1 MSIIANSSV
10 DKVKF
15 DSTIECTIIDATD
28 KLIGKY
34 KVKNESYAEFYAYSQ
49 ITTYNKDDKV
59 YVQIPKG
66 DYNSTKFIVGKKTD
80 KNEDKPYNFVNPFNT
95 FIDLTG
101 NFFVAKD
108 NNKEVW
114 SILANGSE
122 KEIEITPKGGIT
134 FTDEQQG
141 FTRLGLRADFRAWL
155 ETLGVVSGNYG
166 LKLNI
171 YGIKDDTADNIK
183 KIEASI
189 KNNGEVPLIA
199 SIDLDTNDMYG
210 NPYNFEGYYSQEIV
224 IDTSAVAKIYNIKI
238 YLYQKGNFKDSDN
251 DLISYANDFNMSVP
265 PNNIFVK
272 DIYMGLGISADE
284 IENEYVRLYSL
295 DGSTYVID
303 DKGQIDSKTI
313 RLKWVHFDED
323 GNRVQITEHK
333 KEDTFEVRW
342 YMYEFGAPSADEYS
356 GVYWTTIE
364 DNKNNFFYQLKPRS
378 NKIQEQVKVIILYN
392 GKVYRSNIITFNNEK
407 QVPNDATIDS
417 LNALSIYCE
426 DQTNGN
432 YLIYNQANYLMNRSD
447 GKISRK
453 LTLHFDSKTQ
463 AITNGII
470 GKNQN
475 GESKLVEAQRVIW
488 QIPIKNTM
496 LNFGIKDDGTDAI
509 YKEIVID
516 LTNENVNVSPGEF
529 SLDYTIN
536 TFYSANKSNNT
547 VIAKVEKDG
556 IVYTAIKDFTF
567 GQAGINGTD
576 CTLVIDMVAHESLNN
591 KVFTAIRSGVRDKY
605 IFKAQLYDNEGKEVT
620 NFNNCKWTWKFMTG
634 STVNNVALTDPTV
647 EPYTEKFYKQLS
659 VNTTNSIMNNLIIL
673 QVTLSGWGDYDLTA
687 YYPVPITTL
696 DNAYING
703 PTEVIYLS
711 NGEPI
716 FSKEPYKLFVN
727 GEVNN
732 NATWDI
738 YPTGS
743 TDKFIGQIKYNDKKK
758 EYRLSPMNF
767 YVDGV
772 SVYGVQGKQ
781 NGNVVWSQPILVIQ
795 NKYPSAMVN
804 KWDGQLNID
813 SDNNFIG
820 VAQIAAGKK
829 ENNNTF
835 TGVLMGSFGDG
846 KADSSLSKNTGVYGY
861 YQGKQVYAL
870 KDDGT
875 ATFGKSGNGRITIN
889 GSTSQIK
896 SEGYDSGNGLLIDLK
911 ESKIDGKSN
920 SYSAFLLNKSSPYL
934 TIKDPVSN
942 TTLMN
947 VGNNSY
953 YLKSKN
959 YTTDGTAGMHINLN
973 DGSIIANTGTFKDA
987 IYINYAGS
995 TGTKYWKAGTYT
1007 LNYILNEIATA
1018 AYDANYAVGEL
1029 EDLVGTLDRQIER
1042 IDTNQTNLEYVKDVL
1057 SIGTFNYNPYL
1068 HAYGRSFPRVYV
1080 TTGDAALQYSPNIYV
1095 QCNSDG
1101 GHVFGGL
1108 KVDGEKITSDR
1119 HFKQNIDYQ
1128 LVKYKDLFFNLKPAS
1143 FEMKSSPEKTKLG
1156 FIAQD
1161 VQEALEANNYNL
1173 TLTEYDKIFD
1183 GLCLDY
1189 NSLFVLNTYMLQEAY
1204 KEILLLKSQIK
1215 DLKEKKENE

>member
-101 NFFVAKD
+101 NFFIAKD

-114 SILANGSE
+114 SILANGNE
-122 KEIEITPKGGIT
+122 EEIEITPNSGIT

-155 ETLGVVSGNYG
+155 ETLGVISGNYG

-183 KIEASI
+183 KIEESI

-199 SIDLDTNDMYG
+199 SIELDTNDMYG

-238 YLYQKGNFKDSDN
+238 YLYQKGNFKDSNN

-323 GNRVQITEHK
+323 GNRTQITEYK
-333 KEDTFEVRW
+333 KDDIFEVRW
-342 YMYEFGAPSADEYS
+342 YAYEFGAPSADEYS
-356 GVYWTTIE
+356 GVYWTAIE
-364 DNKNNFFYQLKPRS
+364 DNKNNFYYQLKPRS
-378 NKIQEQVKVIILYN
+378 NKNQEQVKVIILYN

-417 LNALSIYCE
+417 LNALSIHCE

-453 LTLHFDSKTQ
+453 LTLHFDSKTY
-463 AITNGII
+463 AINNGII
-470 GKNQN
+470 GKNQD

-496 LNFGIKDDGTDAI
+496 LNFGIKDDGTDAT
-509 YKEIVID
+509 YKEIIID

-529 SLDYTIN
+529 SLNYTIN
-536 TFYSANKSNNT
+536 TFYSSNKSNNT

-556 IVYTAIKDFTF
+556 IVYTSIKDFTF
-567 GQAGINGTD
+567 GQVGTNGTD
-576 CTLVIDMVAHESLNN
+576 CTLVIDMIAHENLNN
-591 KVFTAIRSGVRDKY
+591 KVFTAIKSGVRDNY
-605 IFKAQLYDNEGKEVT
+605 TFRAQLYDNEGKEIT
-620 NFNNCKWTWKFMTG
+620 NFEKCNWTWSFMAG
-634 STVNNVALTDPTV
+634 STVNNVDLQNTNNQNCV
-647 EPYTEKFYKQLS
+647 LR
-659 VNTTNSIMNNLIIL
+659 VNTTNSIMSNLIIL
-673 QVTLSGWGDYDLTA
+673 QVKLSGWGDYDLTA

-696 DNAYING
+696 DDTYING

-711 NGEPI
+711 NGEPT

-727 GEVNN
+727 GEVDEI
-732 NATWDI
+732 ATWSI
-738 YPTGS
+738 YS
-743 TDKFIGQIKYNDKKK
+743 SNSNDAFIGKINYNEDKK
-758 EYRLSPMNF
+758 EYRLSPMSF

-781 NGNVVWSQPILVIQ
+781 GNKIVWTQPILVLQ

-804 KWDGQLNID
+804 KWDGKFYTD
-813 SDNNFIG
+813 VENNFLG

-829 ENNNTF
+829 DKNANTF
-835 TGVLMGSFGDG
+835 TGVLIGDFGT
-846 KADSSLSKNTGVYGY
+846 KQNADSSISYNTGVYGY
-861 YQGKQVYAL
+861 NNGYQVYAL

-875 ATFGKSGNGRITIN
+875 ATFGKSSTGQIIINGTSSIIESKDFEYTYNESGASVITGLSLDLLNGKIYAQSGTFSDNIKINYNGSTGQPWYIQYGAGEKSLSDILNAIGSAAAEAKSAASAAGAAATKAQQAADAAADVAETAASISIVASNAASNAQSAVDDLSYLSKILNYKNSSNIYLGPSVEYSSTPNLTIFNGTIGLMGGSGNYLNVTNRSIYLQGPVVIN
-889 GSTSQIK
+889 GS
-896 SEGYDSGNGLLIDLK
+896 L
-911 ESKIDGKSN
+911 
-920 SYSAFLLNKSSPYL
+920 
-934 TIKDPVSN
+934 
-942 TTLMN
+942 
-947 VGNNSY
+947 
-953 YLKSKN
+953 
-959 YTTDGTAGMHINLN
+959 
-973 DGSIIANTGTFKDA
+973 
-987 IYINYAGS
+987 
-995 TGTKYWKAGTYT
+995 T
-1007 LNYILNEIATA
+1007 LN
-1018 AYDANYAVGEL
+1018 G
-1029 EDLVGTLDRQIER
+1029 
-1042 IDTNQTNLEYVKDVL
+1042 
-1057 SIGTFNYNPYL
+1057 
-1068 HAYGRSFPRVYV
+1068 
-1080 TTGDAALQYSPNIYV
+1080 
-1095 QCNSDG
+1095 
-1101 GHVFGGL
+1101 
-1108 KVDGEKITSDR
+1108 
-1119 HFKQNIDYQ
+1119 
-1128 LVKYKDLFFNLKPAS
+1128 
-1143 FEMKSSPEKTKLG
+1143 
-1156 FIAQD
+1156 
-1161 VQEALEANNYNL
+1161 
-1173 TLTEYDKIFD
+1173 
-1183 GLCLDY
+1183 
-1189 NSLFVLNTYMLQEAY
+1189 
-1204 KEILLLKSQIK
+1204 KEITG
-1215 DLKEKKENE
+1215 

>member
-49 ITTYNKDDKV
+49 ITTYNKGDKV
-59 YVQIPKG
+59 YVQIPEG

-80 KNEDKPYNFVNPFNT
+80 KNENKPYNFVNPFNT

-101 NFFVAKD
+101 NFFIAKD
-108 NNKEVW
+108 NNKEIW
-114 SILANGSE
+114 SILANGNE
-122 KEIEITPKGGIT
+122 EEIEITPNGGIT

-155 ETLGVVSGNYG
+155 ETLGVISGNYG
-166 LKLNI
+166 LKINI

-189 KNNGEVPLIA
+189 KNNGETPLIA

-238 YLYQKGNFKDSDN
+238 FLYQKDNFKDSN
-251 DLISYANDFNMSVP
+251 NNLISYANDFNMSIP

-313 RLKWVHFDED
+313 KLKWVHFDED
-323 GNRVQITEHK
+323 GNRTQITEHK

-342 YMYEFGAPSADEYS
+342 YAYEFGAPSADEYS
-356 GVYWTTIE
+356 GVYWTAIE
-364 DNKNNFFYQLKPRS
+364 DNKNNFYYQLKPRS
-378 NKIQEQVKVIILYN
+378 NKNQEQVKVIILYN

-417 LNALSIYCE
+417 LNALSIHCE

-453 LTLHFDSKTQ
+453 LTLHFDSKTY
-463 AITNGII
+463 AINNGII
-470 GKNQN
+470 GKNQD

-496 LNFGIKDDGTDAI
+496 LNFGIKDDGTDAT
-509 YKEIVID
+509 YKEIIID

-529 SLDYTIN
+529 SLNYTIN
-536 TFYSANKSNNT
+536 TFYSSNKSNNT

-556 IVYTAIKDFTF
+556 IVYTSIKDFTF
-567 GQAGINGTD
+567 GQVGTNGTD
-576 CTLVIDMVAHESLNN
+576 CTLVIDMIAHENLNN
-591 KVFTAIRSGVRDKY
+591 KVFTAIKSGVRDNY
-605 IFKAQLYDNEGKEVT
+605 TFRAQLYDNEGKEIT
-620 NFNNCKWTWKFMTG
+620 NFEKCNWTWSFMAR
-634 STVNNVALTDPTV
+634 STVNNVDLQNTNNQNCV
-647 EPYTEKFYKQLS
+647 LR
-659 VNTTNSIMNNLIIL
+659 VNTTNSIMSNLIIL
-673 QVTLSGWGDYDLTA
+673 QVKLSGWGDYDLTA

-696 DNAYING
+696 DNTYING

-711 NGEPI
+711 NGEPT

-727 GEVNN
+727 GEVDEI
-732 NATWDI
+732 ATWSI
-738 YPTGS
+738 YS
-743 TDKFIGQIKYNDKKK
+743 SNSNDAFIGKINYNEDKK
-758 EYRLSPMNF
+758 EYRLSPMSF

-781 NGNVVWSQPILVIQ
+781 GNKIVWTQPILVLQ

-804 KWDGQLNID
+804 KWDGKFYTD
-813 SDNNFIG
+813 VENNFLG

-829 ENNNTF
+829 DKNANTF
-835 TGVLMGSFGDG
+835 TGVLIGDFGT
-846 KADSSLSKNTGVYGY
+846 KQNADSSISYNTGVYGY
-861 YQGKQVYAL
+861 NNGYQVYAL

-875 ATFGKSGNGRITIN
+875 ATFGKSNTGQIIINGTSSIIESKDFEYTYNESGASVITGLSLDLLNGKIYAQSGTFSDNIKINYNGSTGQPWYIQYGAGEKSLSDILNAIGSAAAEAKSAASAAGAAATKAQQAADAAADVAETAASISIVASNAASKAQSAVDDLSYLSKILNYKNSSNIYLGPSVEYSSTPNLTIFNGTIGLMGRTGNYLTVTDRSIYLQGPVVIN
-889 GSTSQIK
+889 GS
-896 SEGYDSGNGLLIDLK
+896 L
-911 ESKIDGKSN
+911 
-920 SYSAFLLNKSSPYL
+920 
-934 TIKDPVSN
+934 
-942 TTLMN
+942 
-947 VGNNSY
+947 
-953 YLKSKN
+953 
-959 YTTDGTAGMHINLN
+959 
-973 DGSIIANTGTFKDA
+973 
-987 IYINYAGS
+987 
-995 TGTKYWKAGTYT
+995 T
-1007 LNYILNEIATA
+1007 LN
-1018 AYDANYAVGEL
+1018 G
-1029 EDLVGTLDRQIER
+1029 
-1042 IDTNQTNLEYVKDVL
+1042 K
-1057 SIGTFNYNPYL
+1057 
-1068 HAYGRSFPRVYV
+1068 
-1080 TTGDAALQYSPNIYV
+1080 
-1095 QCNSDG
+1095 
-1101 GHVFGGL
+1101 
-1108 KVDGEKITSDR
+1108 KIT
-1119 HFKQNIDYQ
+1119 
-1128 LVKYKDLFFNLKPAS
+1128 
-1143 FEMKSSPEKTKLG
+1143 G
-1156 FIAQD
+1156 
-1161 VQEALEANNYNL
+1161 
-1173 TLTEYDKIFD
+1173 
-1183 GLCLDY
+1183 
-1189 NSLFVLNTYMLQEAY
+1189 
-1204 KEILLLKSQIK
+1204 
-1215 DLKEKKENE
+1215 

>member
-49 ITTYNKDDKV
+49 ITTYNKGDKV

-101 NFFVAKD
+101 NFFIAKD

-114 SILANGSE
+114 SILANGNE
-122 KEIEITPKGGIT
+122 EEIEITPSGGIT

-155 ETLGVVSGNYG
+155 ETLGIVSGNYG

-189 KNNGEVPLIA
+189 KNNGETPLIA

-238 YLYQKGNFKDSDN
+238 FFYQKDNFKDSN
-251 DLISYANDFNMSVP
+251 NNLISYANDFNMSIP

-323 GNRVQITEHK
+323 GNRTQITEHK
-333 KEDTFEVRW
+333 KDDTFEVRW

-356 GVYWTTIE
+356 GVYWTTIK
-364 DNKNNFFYQLKPRS
+364 DNKNNFYYQLKPRS
-378 NKIQEQVKVIILYN
+378 NKNQEQIKVIILYN
-392 GKVYRSNIITFNNEK
+392 GKIYRSNIITFNNEK

-417 LNALSIYCE
+417 LNALSIHCE

-453 LTLHFDSKTQ
+453 LTLHFDSKTY
-463 AITNGII
+463 AINNGII
-470 GKNQN
+470 GKNQD

-496 LNFGIKDDGTDAI
+496 LNFGVKDDGIDAT
-509 YKEIVID
+509 YKEIIID

-529 SLDYTIN
+529 SLNYTIN
-536 TFYSANKSNNT
+536 TFYSSNKSNNT
-547 VIAKVEKDG
+547 VITKVEKDG

-567 GQAGINGTD
+567 GQAGTNGTD

-620 NFNNCKWTWKFMTG
+620 NFNNCKWTWKFMDG
-634 STVNNVALTDPTV
+634 SIINNVSLNN
-647 EPYTEKFYKQLS
+647 ENEQSCKLS

-687 YYPVPITTL
+687 YYPVPITTK

-711 NGEPI
+711 NGEPV
-716 FSKEPYKLFVN
+716 FSKEPYKLFEN
-727 GEVNN
+727 GKVDN
-732 NATWDI
+732 NATWSI
-738 YPTGS
+738 YPTES

-781 NGNVVWSQPILVIQ
+781 ESNVVWSQPILVVQ

-835 TGVLMGSFGDG
+835 TGVLMGSFGDSNV
-846 KADSSLSKNTGVYGY
+846 DSSLSKNTGVYGY

-875 ATFGKSGNGRITIN
+875 ATFGKSGNGQIEIK
-889 GSTSQIK
+889 GDSGKIK
-896 SEGYDSGNGLLIDLK
+896 SAGYDNGNGLLIDLK
-911 ESKIDGKSN
+911 DSKIDGKSN
-920 SYSAFLLNKSSPYL
+920 SNSVFLLNKTSPYL
-934 TIKDPVSN
+934 KITDPIN
-942 TTLMN
+942 NIILMN
-947 VGNNSY
+947 IGSDSY
-953 YLKSKN
+953 YLQSKN
-959 YTTDGTAGMHINLN
+959 YTSSTGTYFNLATGN
-973 DGSIIANTGTFKDA
+973 ITTNSITVNSGTFKDD
-987 IYINYAGS
+987 IIINYTGS
-995 TGTKYWKAGTYT
+995 TGSGWTYGDQS
-1007 LNYILNEIATA
+1007 LNYILDQIGKAAKEASDLATASIQWTQDIANAQRNAEHAIEGISNTLDMLNQFFEIGASIDKSTGYVSYGSRPSFVSPNGGSVSVGYGVELLGNEISIGYSYGSSTVNFHGSTI
-1018 AYDANYAVGEL
+1018 YITGTVTL
-1029 EDLVGTLDRQIER
+1029 EDYIRQI
-1042 IDTNQTNLEYVKDVL
+1042 
-1057 SIGTFNYNPYL
+1057 
-1068 HAYGRSFPRVYV
+1068 A
-1080 TTGDAALQYSPNIYV
+1080 
-1095 QCNSDG
+1095 
-1101 GHVFGGL
+1101 
-1108 KVDGEKITSDR
+1108 
-1119 HFKQNIDYQ
+1119 
-1128 LVKYKDLFFNLKPAS
+1128 
-1143 FEMKSSPEKTKLG
+1143 KS
-1156 FIAQD
+1156 
-1161 VQEALEANNYNL
+1161 
-1173 TLTEYDKIFD
+1173 
-1183 GLCLDY
+1183 
-1189 NSLFVLNTYMLQEAY
+1189 
-1204 KEILLLKSQIK
+1204 
-1215 DLKEKKENE
+1215 

>member
-49 ITTYNKDDKV
+49 ITTYNKGDKV
-59 YVQIPKG
+59 YVQIPEG

-80 KNEDKPYNFVNPFNT
+80 KNENKPYNFVNPFNT

-101 NFFVAKD
+101 NFFIAKD
-108 NNKEVW
+108 NNKEIW
-114 SILANGSE
+114 SILANGNE
-122 KEIEITPKGGIT
+122 EEIEITPNGGIT

-155 ETLGVVSGNYG
+155 ETLGVISGNYG
-166 LKLNI
+166 LKINI

-189 KNNGEVPLIA
+189 KNNGETPLIA

-238 YLYQKGNFKDSDN
+238 FLYQKDNFKDSN
-251 DLISYANDFNMSVP
+251 NNLISYANDFNMSIP

-313 RLKWVHFDED
+313 KLKWVHFDED
-323 GNRVQITEHK
+323 GNRTQITEHK

-342 YMYEFGAPSADEYS
+342 YAYEFGAPSADEYS
-356 GVYWTTIE
+356 GVYWTAIE
-364 DNKNNFFYQLKPRS
+364 DNKNNFYYQLKPRS
-378 NKIQEQVKVIILYN
+378 NKNQEQVKVIILYN

-417 LNALSIYCE
+417 LNALSIHCE

-453 LTLHFDSKTQ
+453 LTLHFDSKTY
-463 AITNGII
+463 AINNGII
-470 GKNQN
+470 GKNQD

-496 LNFGIKDDGTDAI
+496 LNFGIKDDGTDAT
-509 YKEIVID
+509 YKEIIID

-529 SLDYTIN
+529 SLNYTIN
-536 TFYSANKSNNT
+536 TFYSSNKSNNT

-556 IVYTAIKDFTF
+556 IVYTSIKDFTF
-567 GQAGINGTD
+567 GQVGTNGTD
-576 CTLVIDMVAHESLNN
+576 CTLVIDMIAHENLNN
-591 KVFTAIRSGVRDKY
+591 KVFTAIKSGVRDNY
-605 IFKAQLYDNEGKEVT
+605 TFRAQLYDNEGKEIT
-620 NFNNCKWTWKFMTG
+620 NFEKCNWTWSFMAG
-634 STVNNVALTDPTV
+634 STVNNVDLQNTNNQNCV
-647 EPYTEKFYKQLS
+647 LR
-659 VNTTNSIMNNLIIL
+659 VNTTNSIISNLIIL
-673 QVTLSGWGDYDLTA
+673 QVKLSGWGDYDLTA

-696 DNAYING
+696 DNTYING

-711 NGEPI
+711 NGEPT

-727 GEVNN
+727 GEVDEI
-732 NATWDI
+732 ATWSI
-738 YPTGS
+738 YS
-743 TDKFIGQIKYNDKKK
+743 SNSNDAFIGKINYNEDKK
-758 EYRLSPMNF
+758 EYRLSPMSF

-781 NGNVVWSQPILVIQ
+781 GNKIVWTQPILVLQ

-804 KWDGQLNID
+804 KWDGKFYTD
-813 SDNNFIG
+813 VENNFLG

-829 ENNNTF
+829 DKNANTF
-835 TGVLMGSFGDG
+835 TGVLIGDFGT
-846 KADSSLSKNTGVYGY
+846 KQNADSSISYNTGVYGY
-861 YQGKQVYAL
+861 NNGYQVYAL

-875 ATFGKSGNGRITIN
+875 ATFGKSSTGQIIINGTSSIIESKDFEYTYNESGASVITGLSLDLLNGKIYAQSGTFSDNIKINYNGSTGQPWYIQYGAGEKSLSDILNAIGSAAAEAKSAASAAGAAATKAQQAADAAADVAETAASISIVASNAASNAQSAVDDLSYLSKILNYKNSSNIYLGPSVEYSSTPNLTIFNGTIGLMGGTGNYLNVTDRSIYLQGPVVIN
-889 GSTSQIK
+889 GS
-896 SEGYDSGNGLLIDLK
+896 L
-911 ESKIDGKSN
+911 
-920 SYSAFLLNKSSPYL
+920 
-934 TIKDPVSN
+934 
-942 TTLMN
+942 
-947 VGNNSY
+947 
-953 YLKSKN
+953 
-959 YTTDGTAGMHINLN
+959 
-973 DGSIIANTGTFKDA
+973 
-987 IYINYAGS
+987 
-995 TGTKYWKAGTYT
+995 T
-1007 LNYILNEIATA
+1007 LN
-1018 AYDANYAVGEL
+1018 G
-1029 EDLVGTLDRQIER
+1029 
-1042 IDTNQTNLEYVKDVL
+1042 
-1057 SIGTFNYNPYL
+1057 
-1068 HAYGRSFPRVYV
+1068 
-1080 TTGDAALQYSPNIYV
+1080 
-1095 QCNSDG
+1095 
-1101 GHVFGGL
+1101 
-1108 KVDGEKITSDR
+1108 
-1119 HFKQNIDYQ
+1119 
-1128 LVKYKDLFFNLKPAS
+1128 
-1143 FEMKSSPEKTKLG
+1143 
-1156 FIAQD
+1156 
-1161 VQEALEANNYNL
+1161 
-1173 TLTEYDKIFD
+1173 
-1183 GLCLDY
+1183 
-1189 NSLFVLNTYMLQEAY
+1189 
-1204 KEILLLKSQIK
+1204 KEITG
-1215 DLKEKKENE
+1215 

>member
-49 ITTYNKDDKV
+49 ITTYNKGDKV

-101 NFFVAKD
+101 NFFIAKD

-114 SILANGSE
+114 SILANGNE
-122 KEIEITPKGGIT
+122 EEIEITPNGGIT

-141 FTRLGLRADFRAWL
+141 FTRLGLRAVFRAWL

-183 KIEASI
+183 KIENSI
-189 KNNGEVPLIA
+189 KNNGEIPLIA

-238 YLYQKGNFKDSDN
+238 FLYQKGNFKDSN
-251 DLISYANDFNMSVP
+251 NNLISYVNDFNMSIP

-323 GNRVQITEHK
+323 GNRTQITEYK
-333 KEDTFEVRW
+333 KDDTFEVRW

-356 GVYWTTIE
+356 GVYWTAIE
-364 DNKNNFFYQLKPRS
+364 DNKNNFYYQLKPRS
-378 NKIQEQVKVIILYN
+378 NKNQEQIKVIILYN

-417 LNALSIYCE
+417 LNALSIHCE

-453 LTLHFDSKTQ
+453 LTLHFDSKTY
-463 AITNGII
+463 AINNGII

-496 LNFGIKDDGTDAI
+496 LNFGIKDDGTDAT
-509 YKEIVID
+509 YKEIIID

-529 SLDYTIN
+529 SLNYTIN
-536 TFYSANKSNNT
+536 TFYSSNKSNNT

-567 GQAGINGTD
+567 GQVGTNGTD
-576 CTLVIDMVAHESLNN
+576 CTLVIDMIAHENLNN
-591 KVFTAIRSGVRDKY
+591 KVFTAIKSGVRDNY
-605 IFKAQLYDNEGKEVT
+605 TFRAQLYDNEGKEIT
-620 NFNNCKWTWKFMTG
+620 NFEKCNWIWSFMAG
-634 STVNNVALTDPTV
+634 STVNNVDLQNTNNQNCV
-647 EPYTEKFYKQLS
+647 LR
-659 VNTTNSIMNNLIIL
+659 VNTTNSIMSNLIIL
-673 QVTLSGWGDYDLTA
+673 QVKLSGWGDYDLTA

-711 NGEPI
+711 NGEPT
-716 FSKEPYKLFVN
+716 FSKEPYKLFIDRKIDETV
-727 GEVNN
+727 
-732 NATWDI
+732 TWSI
-738 YPTGS
+738 YS
-743 TDKFIGQIKYNDKKK
+743 SNFDDAFIGKVNYNKDKK
-758 EYRLSPMNF
+758 EYRLSPMSF

-781 NGNVVWSQPILVIQ
+781 GNKIVWTQPILVLQ

-804 KWDGQLNID
+804 RWDGKFYTD
-813 SDNNFIG
+813 VENNFLG

-829 ENNNTF
+829 DKNANTF
-835 TGVLMGSFGDG
+835 TGVLIGDFGT
-846 KADSSLSKNTGVYGY
+846 KQNADSSISYNTGVYGY
-861 YQGKQVYAL
+861 NNGQQVYAL

-875 ATFGKSGNGRITIN
+875 ATFGKSSTGQIIINGTSSIIESKDFKYTYNKSGASVITGLSLDLLNGKIYAQSGTFSDNIKINYNGSTGQPWYIQYGAGEKSLSDILNAIGSAAAEAKSAASAAGAAATKAQQAADAAADVAETAASISIVASNAASNAQSAVDDLSYLSKILNYKNSSNIYLGPSVEYSSTPNLTIFNGTIGLMGGTGNYLNVTDRSIYLQGPVVIN
-889 GSTSQIK
+889 GS
-896 SEGYDSGNGLLIDLK
+896 L
-911 ESKIDGKSN
+911 
-920 SYSAFLLNKSSPYL
+920 
-934 TIKDPVSN
+934 
-942 TTLMN
+942 
-947 VGNNSY
+947 
-953 YLKSKN
+953 
-959 YTTDGTAGMHINLN
+959 
-973 DGSIIANTGTFKDA
+973 
-987 IYINYAGS
+987 
-995 TGTKYWKAGTYT
+995 T
-1007 LNYILNEIATA
+1007 LN
-1018 AYDANYAVGEL
+1018 G
-1029 EDLVGTLDRQIER
+1029 
-1042 IDTNQTNLEYVKDVL
+1042 
-1057 SIGTFNYNPYL
+1057 
-1068 HAYGRSFPRVYV
+1068 
-1080 TTGDAALQYSPNIYV
+1080 
-1095 QCNSDG
+1095 
-1101 GHVFGGL
+1101 
-1108 KVDGEKITSDR
+1108 
-1119 HFKQNIDYQ
+1119 
-1128 LVKYKDLFFNLKPAS
+1128 
-1143 FEMKSSPEKTKLG
+1143 
-1156 FIAQD
+1156 
-1161 VQEALEANNYNL
+1161 
-1173 TLTEYDKIFD
+1173 
-1183 GLCLDY
+1183 
-1189 NSLFVLNTYMLQEAY
+1189 
-1204 KEILLLKSQIK
+1204 KEITG
-1215 DLKEKKENE
+1215 

>member
-49 ITTYNKDDKV
+49 ITTYNKGDKV

-80 KNEDKPYNFVNPFNT
+80 KNEDKPYNFINPFNT

-101 NFFVAKD
+101 NFFIAKD

-114 SILANGSE
+114 SILANGNGE
-122 KEIEITPKGGIT
+122 EIEITPNGGIT

-183 KIEASI
+183 KIENSI
-189 KNNGEVPLIA
+189 KNNGEIPLIA

-238 YLYQKGNFKDSDN
+238 FLYQKGNFKDSN
-251 DLISYANDFNMSVP
+251 NNLISYTNDFNMSIP

-313 RLKWVHFDED
+313 KLKWVHFDED
-323 GNRVQITEHK
+323 GNRTQITEHK
-333 KEDTFEVRW
+333 KDDAFEVRW

-356 GVYWTTIE
+356 GVYWTTIK
-364 DNKNNFFYQLKPRS
+364 DNKNNFYYQLKPRS
-378 NKIQEQVKVIILYN
+378 NKNQEQVKVIILYN

-417 LNALSIYCE
+417 LNALSIHCE

-453 LTLHFDSKTQ
+453 LTLHFDSKTY
-463 AITNGII
+463 AISNGII

-496 LNFGIKDDGTDAI
+496 LNFGIKDDGTDAT
-509 YKEIVID
+509 YKEIIID
-516 LTNENVNVSPGEF
+516 LTNENVSVSPGEF
-529 SLDYTIN
+529 SLNYTIN
-536 TFYSANKSNNT
+536 TFYSSNKSNNT
-547 VIAKVEKDG
+547 VIAKIEKDG

-567 GQAGINGTD
+567 GQAGTNGTD
-576 CTLVIDMVAHESLNN
+576 CTLVIDMVAHENLNN
-591 KVFTAIRSGVRDKY
+591 KVFTAIKSGMRDNY
-605 IFKAQLYDNEGKEVT
+605 TFRAQLYDNEGKEIT
-620 NFNNCKWTWKFMTG
+620 DFKNCSWIWSFMSG
-634 STVNNVALTDPTV
+634 STVNNVDLQNTNN
-647 EPYTEKFYKQLS
+647 QNCMLR

-673 QVTLSGWGDYDLTA
+673 QVKLSGWGDYDLTA

-711 NGEPI
+711 NGEPT
-716 FSKEPYKLFVN
+716 FSKEPYKLFIDRKIDETV
-727 GEVNN
+727 
-732 NATWDI
+732 TWSI
-738 YPTGS
+738 YS
-743 TDKFIGQIKYNDKKK
+743 SNFDDAFIGKVNYNKDKK
-758 EYRLSPMNF
+758 EYRLSPMSF

-781 NGNVVWSQPILVIQ
+781 GNKIVWTQPILVLQ

-804 KWDGQLNID
+804 RWDGKFYTD
-813 SDNNFIG
+813 VENNFLG

-829 ENNNTF
+829 DKNANTF
-835 TGVLMGSFGDG
+835 TGVLIGDFGT
-846 KADSSLSKNTGVYGY
+846 KQNADSSISYNTGVYGY
-861 YQGKQVYAL
+861 NNGQQVYAL

-875 ATFGKSGNGRITIN
+875 ATFGKSSTGQIIINGTSSIIESKDFKYAYNKSGASVITGLSLDLLNGKIYAQSGTFSDNIKINYNGSTGQPWYIQYGAGEKSLSDILNAIGSAAAEAKSAASAAGAAATKAQQAADAAADVAETAASISIVASNAASNAQSAVDDLSYLSKILNYKNSSNIYLGPSVEYSSTPNLTIFNGTIGLMGGTGNYLNVTDRSIYLQGPVVIN
-889 GSTSQIK
+889 GS
-896 SEGYDSGNGLLIDLK
+896 L
-911 ESKIDGKSN
+911 
-920 SYSAFLLNKSSPYL
+920 
-934 TIKDPVSN
+934 
-942 TTLMN
+942 
-947 VGNNSY
+947 
-953 YLKSKN
+953 
-959 YTTDGTAGMHINLN
+959 
-973 DGSIIANTGTFKDA
+973 
-987 IYINYAGS
+987 
-995 TGTKYWKAGTYT
+995 T
-1007 LNYILNEIATA
+1007 LN
-1018 AYDANYAVGEL
+1018 G
-1029 EDLVGTLDRQIER
+1029 
-1042 IDTNQTNLEYVKDVL
+1042 
-1057 SIGTFNYNPYL
+1057 
-1068 HAYGRSFPRVYV
+1068 
-1080 TTGDAALQYSPNIYV
+1080 
-1095 QCNSDG
+1095 
-1101 GHVFGGL
+1101 
-1108 KVDGEKITSDR
+1108 
-1119 HFKQNIDYQ
+1119 
-1128 LVKYKDLFFNLKPAS
+1128 
-1143 FEMKSSPEKTKLG
+1143 
-1156 FIAQD
+1156 
-1161 VQEALEANNYNL
+1161 
-1173 TLTEYDKIFD
+1173 
-1183 GLCLDY
+1183 
-1189 NSLFVLNTYMLQEAY
+1189 
-1204 KEILLLKSQIK
+1204 KEITG
-1215 DLKEKKENE
+1215 

>member
-49 ITTYNKDDKV
+49 ITTYNKGDKV

-101 NFFVAKD
+101 NFFIAKD

-114 SILANGSE
+114 SILANGNE
-122 KEIEITPKGGIT
+122 EEIEITPSGGIT
-134 FTDEQQG
+134 FIDEQQG

-183 KIEASI
+183 KIENSI
-189 KNNGEVPLIA
+189 KNNGEIPLIA

-224 IDTSAVAKIYNIKI
+224 IGTSAVAKIYNIKI
-238 YLYQKGNFKDSDN
+238 FLYQKDNFKDSN
-251 DLISYANDFNMSVP
+251 NNLISYANDFNMSIP

-323 GNRVQITEHK
+323 GNRTQITEHK
-333 KEDTFEVRW
+333 KDDTFEVRW

-356 GVYWTTIE
+356 GVYWTAIK
-364 DNKNNFFYQLKPRS
+364 DNKNNFYYQLKPRS
-378 NKIQEQVKVIILYN
+378 NKNQEQVKVIILYN

-417 LNALSIYCE
+417 LNALSIHCE

-432 YLIYNQANYLMNRSD
+432 YLIYNQANYLINRSD

-453 LTLHFDSKTQ
+453 LTLHFDSKTY
-463 AITNGII
+463 AISNGII

-496 LNFGIKDDGTDAI
+496 LNFGIKDDGTDAT
-509 YKEIVID
+509 YKEIIID
-516 LTNENVNVSPGEF
+516 LTNENVSVSPGEF
-529 SLDYTIN
+529 SLNYTIN
-536 TFYSANKSNNT
+536 TFYSSNKSNNT
-547 VIAKVEKDG
+547 VIAKIEKDG

-567 GQAGINGTD
+567 GQAGTNGTD
-576 CTLVIDMVAHESLNN
+576 CTLVIDMVAHENLNN
-591 KVFTAIRSGVRDKY
+591 KVFTAIKSGMRDNY
-605 IFKAQLYDNEGKEVT
+605 TFRAQLYDNEGKEIT
-620 NFNNCKWTWKFMTG
+620 DFKNCNWTWSFMSG
-634 STVNNVALTDPTV
+634 STINNVDLQNTNNQNCV
-647 EPYTEKFYKQLS
+647 LR

-673 QVTLSGWGDYDLTA
+673 QVKLSGWGDYDLTA

-711 NGEPI
+711 NGEPT
-716 FSKEPYKLFVN
+716 FSKEPYKLFIDRKIDETV
-727 GEVNN
+727 
-732 NATWDI
+732 TWSI
-738 YPTGS
+738 YS
-743 TDKFIGQIKYNDKKK
+743 SNSDDAFIGKVNYNKDKK
-758 EYRLSPMNF
+758 EYRLSPMSF

-781 NGNVVWSQPILVIQ
+781 GNKIVWTQPILVLQ

-804 KWDGQLNID
+804 RWDGKFYTD
-813 SDNNFIG
+813 VENNFLG

-829 ENNNTF
+829 DKNANTF
-835 TGVLMGSFGDG
+835 TGVLIGDFGT
-846 KADSSLSKNTGVYGY
+846 KQNADSSISYNTGVYGY
-861 YQGKQVYAL
+861 NNGQQVYAL

-875 ATFGKSGNGRITIN
+875 ATFGKSSTGQIIINGTSSIIESKDFKYTYNKSGASVITGLSLDLLNGKIYAQSGTFSDNIKINYNGSTGQPWYIQYGAGEKSLSDILNAIGSAAAEAKSAASAAGAAATKAQQAADAAADVAETAASISIVASNAASNAQSAVDDLSYLSKILNYKNSSNIYLGPSVEYSSTPNLTIFNGTIGLMGGTGNYLNVTDRSIYLQGPVVIN
-889 GSTSQIK
+889 GS
-896 SEGYDSGNGLLIDLK
+896 L
-911 ESKIDGKSN
+911 
-920 SYSAFLLNKSSPYL
+920 
-934 TIKDPVSN
+934 
-942 TTLMN
+942 
-947 VGNNSY
+947 
-953 YLKSKN
+953 
-959 YTTDGTAGMHINLN
+959 
-973 DGSIIANTGTFKDA
+973 
-987 IYINYAGS
+987 
-995 TGTKYWKAGTYT
+995 T
-1007 LNYILNEIATA
+1007 LN
-1018 AYDANYAVGEL
+1018 G
-1029 EDLVGTLDRQIER
+1029 
-1042 IDTNQTNLEYVKDVL
+1042 
-1057 SIGTFNYNPYL
+1057 
-1068 HAYGRSFPRVYV
+1068 
-1080 TTGDAALQYSPNIYV
+1080 
-1095 QCNSDG
+1095 
-1101 GHVFGGL
+1101 
-1108 KVDGEKITSDR
+1108 
-1119 HFKQNIDYQ
+1119 
-1128 LVKYKDLFFNLKPAS
+1128 
-1143 FEMKSSPEKTKLG
+1143 
-1156 FIAQD
+1156 
-1161 VQEALEANNYNL
+1161 
-1173 TLTEYDKIFD
+1173 
-1183 GLCLDY
+1183 
-1189 NSLFVLNTYMLQEAY
+1189 
-1204 KEILLLKSQIK
+1204 KEITG
-1215 DLKEKKENE
+1215 

>member
-49 ITTYNKDDKV
+49 ITTYNKGDKV

-101 NFFVAKD
+101 NFFIAKD

-114 SILANGSE
+114 SILANGNE
-122 KEIEITPKGGIT
+122 EEIEITPNGGIT

-171 YGIKDDTADNIK
+171 YGIRDDTADNIK
-183 KIEASI
+183 KIENSI

-238 YLYQKGNFKDSDN
+238 FLYQKGNFKDSN
-251 DLISYANDFNMSVP
+251 NNLISYANDFNMSIP

-303 DKGQIDSKTI
+303 DKGQIDSKTV

-323 GNRVQITEHK
+323 GNRTQITEHK
-333 KEDTFEVRW
+333 KDDTFEVRW
-342 YMYEFGAPSADEYS
+342 YRYEFGAPSADEYS
-356 GVYWTTIE
+356 GVYWTAIE
-364 DNKNNFFYQLKPRS
+364 DNKNNFYYQLKPRS
-378 NKIQEQVKVIILYN
+378 NKNQEQVKVIILYN

-417 LNALSIYCE
+417 LNALSIHCE

-453 LTLHFDSKTQ
+453 LTLHFDSKTY
-463 AITNGII
+463 AINNGII
-470 GKNQN
+470 GKNQD

-496 LNFGIKDDGTDAI
+496 LNFGIKDDGTDAT
-509 YKEIVID
+509 YKEIIID

-529 SLDYTIN
+529 SLNYTIN
-536 TFYSANKSNNT
+536 TFYSSNKSNNT

-567 GQAGINGTD
+567 GQAGTNGTD
-576 CTLVIDMVAHESLNN
+576 CTLVIDMIAHENLNN
-591 KVFTAIRSGVRDKY
+591 KVFTAIKSGVRDNY
-605 IFKAQLYDNEGKEVT
+605 TFRAQLYDNEGKEIT
-620 NFNNCKWTWKFMTG
+620 DFKNCNWTWSFMSG
-634 STVNNVALTDPTV
+634 STVNNVDLQNTNNQNCV
-647 EPYTEKFYKQLS
+647 LR

-673 QVTLSGWGDYDLTA
+673 QVKLSGWGDYDLTA
-687 YYPVPITTL
+687 YYPVPITIL

-711 NGEPI
+711 NGEPT
-716 FSKEPYKLFVN
+716 FSKEPYKLFIN
-727 GEVNN
+727 GEVDET
-732 NATWDI
+732 ATWSI
-738 YPTGS
+738 YS
-743 TDKFIGQIKYNDKKK
+743 SNSDDAFIGKVNYNKDKK
-758 EYRLSPMNF
+758 EYRLSPMSF

-781 NGNVVWSQPILVIQ
+781 GNKIVWTQPILAIQ

-804 KWDGQLNID
+804 KWDGKLYTD
-813 SDNNFIG
+813 VENNFLG
-820 VAQIAAGKK
+820 VAQIAAGRKDK
-829 ENNNTF
+829 NANTF
-835 TGVLMGSFGDG
+835 TGVLIGDFGTKQNADSSISYKTGIYGYNEGQQVYSLTDDG
-846 KADSSLSKNTGVYGY
+846 KAIFGKKSNGQIIIDGDDSKIQTFGFEYIPANKTSKASTVTGMCLDLKASKIYCTDGVFSGDIRINYKGSKGSSWYDNYYTETTEWSLNDILNTIGSAAKQAQEAADAAAAAAETATSISIVASNAATNAQSAVDDLNYLSKILNYKNSNNIYLGPSVKNSSAPNLTIFGGTIGLMGGTGNYLNVTNNSIYL
-861 YQGKQVYAL
+861 QGPVV
-870 KDDGT
+870 
-875 ATFGKSGNGRITIN
+875 IN
-889 GSTSQIK
+889 GSLTLGGWKVQI
-896 SEGYDSGNGLLIDLK
+896 DS
-911 ESKIDGKSN
+911 
-920 SYSAFLLNKSSPYL
+920 
-934 TIKDPVSN
+934 
-942 TTLMN
+942 
-947 VGNNSY
+947 
-953 YLKSKN
+953 
-959 YTTDGTAGMHINLN
+959 DGTVKA
-973 DGSIIANTGTFKDA
+973 TP
-987 IYINYAGS
+987 S
-995 TGTKYWKAGTYT
+995 T
-1007 LNYILNEIATA
+1007 
-1018 AYDANYAVGEL
+1018 
-1029 EDLVGTLDRQIER
+1029 
-1042 IDTNQTNLEYVKDVL
+1042 
-1057 SIGTFNYNPYL
+1057 
-1068 HAYGRSFPRVYV
+1068 RS
-1080 TTGDAALQYSPNIYV
+1080 
-1095 QCNSDG
+1095 
-1101 GHVFGGL
+1101 
-1108 KVDGEKITSDR
+1108 
-1119 HFKQNIDYQ
+1119 
-1128 LVKYKDLFFNLKPAS
+1128 
-1143 FEMKSSPEKTKLG
+1143 
-1156 FIAQD
+1156 
-1161 VQEALEANNYNL
+1161 
-1173 TLTEYDKIFD
+1173 
-1183 GLCLDY
+1183 
-1189 NSLFVLNTYMLQEAY
+1189 
-1204 KEILLLKSQIK
+1204 
-1215 DLKEKKENE
+1215 

>member
-108 NNKEVW
+108 NNKEIW
-114 SILANGSE
+114 SILANGNE

-183 KIEASI
+183 KIEESI

-199 SIDLDTNDMYG
+199 SIELDTNDMYG

-238 YLYQKGNFKDSDN
+238 YLYQKGNFKDSNN

-323 GNRVQITEHK
+323 GNRVQITEYK

-342 YMYEFGAPSADEYS
+342 YMYEFGAPSTDEYS
-356 GVYWTTIE
+356 GVYWTAIE

-378 NKIQEQVKVIILYN
+378 NKNQEQVKVIILYN

-453 LTLHFDSKTQ
+453 LTLHFDSKTY

-496 LNFGIKDDGTDAI
+496 LNFGIKDDGTDAT

-567 GQAGINGTD
+567 GQAGTNGTD
-576 CTLVIDMVAHESLNN
+576 CTLVIDMIAHESLNN
-591 KVFTAIRSGVRDKY
+591 KIFTAIRSGVRDKY

-620 NFNNCKWTWKFMTG
+620 NFNNCTWTWKFMTG
-634 STVNNVALTDPTV
+634 STVNNVALINPTM

-711 NGEPI
+711 NGEPT

-727 GEVNN
+727 GKVDND
-732 NATWDI
+732 ATWSI
-738 YPTGS
+738 YPTES
-743 TDKFIGQIKYNDKKK
+743 TDKFIGKIKYNDKKK

-875 ATFGKSGNGRITIN
+875 ATFGKSGNGQIEIK
-889 GSTSQIK
+889 GDSGKIK
-896 SEGYDSGNGLLIDLK
+896 SAGYDNGNGLLIDLLNN
-911 ESKIDGKSN
+911 KIDGIKN
-920 SYSAFLLNKSSPYL
+920 NKSVFQLSQREPFL
-934 TIKDPVSN
+934 EINTPVENSN
-942 TTLMN
+942 QTPTTLLS
-947 VGNNSY
+947 VGASTY
-953 YLKSKN
+953 YLQSKN
-959 YTTDGTAGMHINLN
+959 YNASTNTGTYFNLN
-973 DGSIIANTGTFKDA
+973 TGNITTNNITVNSGTFKDD
-987 IYINYAGS
+987 ITINYTGNTGS
-995 TGTKYWKAGTYT
+995 GWSYGSQS
-1007 LNYILNEIATA
+1007 LNYILNKIGEAAAEAKSLSEASVGWIQGIA
-1018 AYDANYAVGEL
+1018 DAQGRADEAISQLTYVSQILNYRNGS
-1029 EDLVGTLDRQIER
+1029 GNI
-1042 IDTNQTNLEYVKDVL
+1042 
-1057 SIGTFNYNPYL
+1057 YL
-1068 HAYGRSFPRVYV
+1068 HYWNQESSARFVVQSNGTVGMIGGTGYYLNV
-1080 TTGDAALQYSPNIYV
+1080 TDNSIYLQGPVIINGS
-1095 QCNSDG
+1095 
-1101 GHVFGGL
+1101 
-1108 KVDGEKITSDR
+1108 
-1119 HFKQNIDYQ
+1119 
-1128 LVKYKDLFFNLKPAS
+1128 
-1143 FEMKSSPEKTKLG
+1143 
-1156 FIAQD
+1156 
-1161 VQEALEANNYNL
+1161 L
-1173 TLTEYDKIFD
+1173 TLN
-1183 GLCLDY
+1183 G
-1189 NSLFVLNTYMLQEAY
+1189 
-1204 KEILLLKSQIK
+1204 KEITG
-1215 DLKEKKENE
+1215 

>member
-101 NFFVAKD
+101 NFFIAKD

-114 SILANGSE
+114 SILANGNE
-122 KEIEITPKGGIT
+122 EEIEITPNGGIT

-155 ETLGVVSGNYG
+155 ETLGIVSGNYG

-171 YGIKDDTADNIK
+171 YGIKDDTVDNIK
-183 KIEASI
+183 KIENSI
-189 KNNGEVPLIA
+189 KNNGEIPLIA

-238 YLYQKGNFKDSDN
+238 FLYQKGNFKNSN
-251 DLISYANDFNMSVP
+251 NNLISYANDFNMSIP

-303 DKGQIDSKTI
+303 DKGQIDSKAI

-323 GNRVQITEHK
+323 GNRTQITEHK
-333 KEDTFEVRW
+333 KDDTFEVRW

-356 GVYWTTIE
+356 GVYWTAIK
-364 DNKNNFFYQLKPRS
+364 DNKNNFYYQLKPRS
-378 NKIQEQVKVIILYN
+378 NKNQEQIKVIILYN
-392 GKVYRSNIITFNNEK
+392 GKIYRSNIITFNNEK

-417 LNALSIYCE
+417 LNALSIHCE

-453 LTLHFDSKTQ
+453 LTLHFDSKTY
-463 AITNGII
+463 AINNGII
-470 GKNQN
+470 GKNQD

-496 LNFGIKDDGTDAI
+496 LNFGFNDDGTDAT

-529 SLDYTIN
+529 SLNYTIN
-536 TFYSANKSNNT
+536 TFYSSNKSNNT
-547 VIAKVEKDG
+547 VIAKIEKDG

-567 GQAGINGTD
+567 GQAGTNGTD
-576 CTLVIDMVAHESLNN
+576 CTLVIDMVAHENLNN
-591 KVFTAIRSGVRDKY
+591 KVFTAIKSGMRDNY
-605 IFKAQLYDNEGKEVT
+605 TFRAQLYDNEGKEIT
-620 NFNNCKWTWKFMTG
+620 DFKNCSWIWSFMSG
-634 STVNNVALTDPTV
+634 STVNNVDLQNTNN
-647 EPYTEKFYKQLS
+647 QNCMLR

-673 QVTLSGWGDYDLTA
+673 QVKLSGWGDYDLTA

-711 NGEPI
+711 NGEPT
-716 FSKEPYKLFVN
+716 FSKEPYKLFIDRKIDETV
-727 GEVNN
+727 
-732 NATWDI
+732 TWSI
-738 YPTGS
+738 YS
-743 TDKFIGQIKYNDKKK
+743 SNFDDAFIGKVNYNKDKK
-758 EYRLSPMNF
+758 EYRLSPMSF

-781 NGNVVWSQPILVIQ
+781 GNKIVWTQPILVLQ

-804 KWDGQLNID
+804 RWDGKFYTD
-813 SDNNFIG
+813 VENNFLG
-820 VAQIAAGKK
+820 AAQIAAGKK
-829 ENNNTF
+829 DKNTNTF
-835 TGVLMGSFGDG
+835 TGVLIGDFGT
-846 KADSSLSKNTGVYGY
+846 KQNADSSISYNTGVYGY
-861 YQGKQVYAL
+861 NNGYQVYAL

-875 ATFGKSGNGRITIN
+875 ATFGKSSTGQIIINGTSSIIESKDFKYTYNKSGASVITGLSLDLLNGKIYAQSGTFSDNIKINYNGSTGQPWYIQYGAGEKSLSDILNAIGSAAAEAKSAASAAGAAATKAQQAADAAADVAETAASISIVASNAASNAQSAVDDLSYLSKILNYKNSSNIYLGPSVEYSSTPNLAIFNGTIGLMGGTGNYLNVTDRSIYLQGPVVIN
-889 GSTSQIK
+889 GS
-896 SEGYDSGNGLLIDLK
+896 L
-911 ESKIDGKSN
+911 
-920 SYSAFLLNKSSPYL
+920 
-934 TIKDPVSN
+934 
-942 TTLMN
+942 
-947 VGNNSY
+947 
-953 YLKSKN
+953 
-959 YTTDGTAGMHINLN
+959 
-973 DGSIIANTGTFKDA
+973 
-987 IYINYAGS
+987 
-995 TGTKYWKAGTYT
+995 T
-1007 LNYILNEIATA
+1007 LN
-1018 AYDANYAVGEL
+1018 G
-1029 EDLVGTLDRQIER
+1029 
-1042 IDTNQTNLEYVKDVL
+1042 
-1057 SIGTFNYNPYL
+1057 
-1068 HAYGRSFPRVYV
+1068 
-1080 TTGDAALQYSPNIYV
+1080 
-1095 QCNSDG
+1095 
-1101 GHVFGGL
+1101 
-1108 KVDGEKITSDR
+1108 
-1119 HFKQNIDYQ
+1119 
-1128 LVKYKDLFFNLKPAS
+1128 
-1143 FEMKSSPEKTKLG
+1143 
-1156 FIAQD
+1156 
-1161 VQEALEANNYNL
+1161 
-1173 TLTEYDKIFD
+1173 
-1183 GLCLDY
+1183 
-1189 NSLFVLNTYMLQEAY
+1189 
-1204 KEILLLKSQIK
+1204 KEITG
-1215 DLKEKKENE
+1215 

>member
-49 ITTYNKDDKV
+49 ITTYNKGDKV
-59 YVQIPKG
+59 YVQIPEG

-80 KNEDKPYNFVNPFNT
+80 KNENKPYNFVNPFNT

-101 NFFVAKD
+101 NFFIAKD
-108 NNKEVW
+108 NNKEIW
-114 SILANGSE
+114 SILANGNE
-122 KEIEITPKGGIT
+122 EEIEITPNCGIT

-155 ETLGVVSGNYG
+155 ETLGVISGNYG
-166 LKLNI
+166 LKINI

-189 KNNGEVPLIA
+189 KNNGETPLIA

-238 YLYQKGNFKDSDN
+238 FLYQKDNFKDSN
-251 DLISYANDFNMSVP
+251 NNLISYANDFNMSIP

-313 RLKWVHFDED
+313 KLKWVHFDED
-323 GNRVQITEHK
+323 GNRTQITEHK

-342 YMYEFGAPSADEYS
+342 YAYEFGAPSADEYS
-356 GVYWTTIE
+356 GVYWTAIE
-364 DNKNNFFYQLKPRS
+364 DNKNNFYYQLKPRS
-378 NKIQEQVKVIILYN
+378 NKNQEQVKVIILYN

-417 LNALSIYCE
+417 LNALSIHCE

-453 LTLHFDSKTQ
+453 LTLHFDSKTY
-463 AITNGII
+463 AINNGII
-470 GKNQN
+470 GKNQD

-496 LNFGIKDDGTDAI
+496 LNFGIKDDGTDAT
-509 YKEIVID
+509 YKEIIID

-529 SLDYTIN
+529 SLNYTIN
-536 TFYSANKSNNT
+536 TFYSSNKSNNT

-556 IVYTAIKDFTF
+556 IVYTSIKDFTF
-567 GQAGINGTD
+567 GQVGTNGTD
-576 CTLVIDMVAHESLNN
+576 CTLVIDMIAHENLNN
-591 KVFTAIRSGVRDKY
+591 KVFTAIKSGVRDNY
-605 IFKAQLYDNEGKEVT
+605 TFRAQLYDNEGKEIT
-620 NFNNCKWTWKFMTG
+620 NFEKCNWTWSFMAG
-634 STVNNVALTDPTV
+634 STVNNVDLQNTNNQNCV
-647 EPYTEKFYKQLS
+647 LR
-659 VNTTNSIMNNLIIL
+659 VNTTNSIMSNLIIL
-673 QVTLSGWGDYDLTA
+673 QVKLSGWGDYDLTA

-696 DNAYING
+696 DNTYING

-711 NGEPI
+711 NGEPT

-727 GEVNN
+727 GEVDEI
-732 NATWDI
+732 ATWSI
-738 YPTGS
+738 YS
-743 TDKFIGQIKYNDKKK
+743 SNSNDAFIGKINYNEDKK
-758 EYRLSPMNF
+758 EYRLSPMSF

-781 NGNVVWSQPILVIQ
+781 GNKIVWTQPILVLQ

-804 KWDGQLNID
+804 KWDGKFYTD
-813 SDNNFIG
+813 VENNFLG

-829 ENNNTF
+829 DKNANTF
-835 TGVLMGSFGDG
+835 TGVLIGDFGT
-846 KADSSLSKNTGVYGY
+846 KQNADSSISYNTGVYGY
-861 YQGKQVYAL
+861 NNGYQVYAL

-875 ATFGKSGNGRITIN
+875 ATFGKSSTGQIIINGTSSIIESKDFEYTYNESGASVITGLSLDLLNGKIYAQSGTFSDNIKINYNGSTGQPWYIQYGAGEKSLSDILNAIGSAAAEAKSAASAAGAAATKAQQAADAAADVAETAASISIVASNAASNAQSAVDDLSYLSKILNYKNSSNIYLGPSVEYSSTPNLTIFNGTIGLMGGTGNYLNVTDRSIYLQGPVVIN
-889 GSTSQIK
+889 GS
-896 SEGYDSGNGLLIDLK
+896 L
-911 ESKIDGKSN
+911 
-920 SYSAFLLNKSSPYL
+920 
-934 TIKDPVSN
+934 
-942 TTLMN
+942 
-947 VGNNSY
+947 
-953 YLKSKN
+953 
-959 YTTDGTAGMHINLN
+959 
-973 DGSIIANTGTFKDA
+973 
-987 IYINYAGS
+987 
-995 TGTKYWKAGTYT
+995 T
-1007 LNYILNEIATA
+1007 LN
-1018 AYDANYAVGEL
+1018 G
-1029 EDLVGTLDRQIER
+1029 
-1042 IDTNQTNLEYVKDVL
+1042 
-1057 SIGTFNYNPYL
+1057 
-1068 HAYGRSFPRVYV
+1068 
-1080 TTGDAALQYSPNIYV
+1080 
-1095 QCNSDG
+1095 
-1101 GHVFGGL
+1101 
-1108 KVDGEKITSDR
+1108 
-1119 HFKQNIDYQ
+1119 
-1128 LVKYKDLFFNLKPAS
+1128 
-1143 FEMKSSPEKTKLG
+1143 
-1156 FIAQD
+1156 
-1161 VQEALEANNYNL
+1161 
-1173 TLTEYDKIFD
+1173 
-1183 GLCLDY
+1183 
-1189 NSLFVLNTYMLQEAY
+1189 
-1204 KEILLLKSQIK
+1204 KEITG
-1215 DLKEKKENE
+1215 

>member
-49 ITTYNKDDKV
+49 ITTYNKGDKV

-101 NFFVAKD
+101 NFFIAKD

-114 SILANGSE
+114 SILANGNE
-122 KEIEITPKGGIT
+122 EEIEITPNGGIT

-171 YGIKDDTADNIK
+171 YGVKDDTADNIK
-183 KIEASI
+183 KIENSI

-224 IDTSAVAKIYNIKI
+224 IDTSAVAKMYNIKI
-238 YLYQKGNFKDSDN
+238 FLYQKDNFKDSN
-251 DLISYANDFNMSVP
+251 NNLISYANDFNMSIP

-303 DKGQIDSKTI
+303 DKGQIDSKTV

-333 KEDTFEVRW
+333 KDDTFEVCW

-356 GVYWTTIE
+356 GVYWTAIE
-364 DNKNNFFYQLKPRS
+364 DNKNNFYYQLKPRS
-378 NKIQEQVKVIILYN
+378 NKNQEQVKVIILYN

-417 LNALSIYCE
+417 LNALSIHCE

-453 LTLHFDSKTQ
+453 LTLHFDSKTY
-463 AITNGII
+463 AINNGII

-496 LNFGIKDDGTDAI
+496 LNFGIKDDGTDDT
-509 YKEIVID
+509 YKEIIID
-516 LTNENVNVSPGEF
+516 LTNENVSVSPGEF
-529 SLDYTIN
+529 SLNYTIN
-536 TFYSANKSNNT
+536 TFYSSNKSNNT

-567 GQAGINGTD
+567 GQAGTNGTD
-576 CTLVIDMVAHESLNN
+576 CTLVIDMIAHENLNN
-591 KVFTAIRSGVRDKY
+591 KVFTAIRSGVRDNY
-605 IFKAQLYDNEGKEVT
+605 TFRAQLYDNEGKEIT
-620 NFNNCKWTWKFMTG
+620 DFKNCSWTWSFMSG
-634 STVNNVALTDPTV
+634 STVNNVDLQNTNNQNCV
-647 EPYTEKFYKQLS
+647 LR
-659 VNTTNSIMNNLIIL
+659 VNTTNSIMSNLIIL
-673 QVTLSGWGDYDLTA
+673 QVKLSGWGDYDLTA

-696 DNAYING
+696 DNIYING

-711 NGEPI
+711 NGEPT
-716 FSKEPYKLFVN
+716 FSKEPYKLFID
-727 GEVNN
+727 GEVDDTV
-732 NATWDI
+732 TWSI

-772 SVYGVQGKQ
+772 SAYGVQGKQ
-781 NGNVVWSQPILVIQ
+781 ESKIVWSQPILVIQ

-846 KADSSLSKNTGVYGY
+846 KADSSLSKNTGIYGY

-875 ATFGKSGNGRITIN
+875 ATFGKSGNGQIEIK
-889 GSTSQIK
+889 GDSGKIK
-896 SEGYDSGNGLLIDLK
+896 SAGYDSGNGLLIDLK

-947 VGNNSY
+947 VGDNSY

-959 YTTDGTAGMHINLN
+959 YTTDGTTGMHINLN

-1018 AYDANYAVGEL
+1018 AYDANYAVGQL
-1029 EDLVGTLDRQIER
+1029 EDLVGTLNRQIER
-1042 IDTNQTNLEYVKDVL
+1042 IDTNQTNLGYVEDVL

-1068 HAYGRSFPRVYV
+1068 HAYGRSYPRVYV
-1080 TTGDAALQYSPNIYV
+1080 TTTDAALQYNSNTYV
-1095 QCNSDG
+1095 QCDSDG

-1108 KVDGEKITSDR
+1108 RVDGEKITSDR

-1215 DLKEKKENE
+1215 DLKEKKENERTRY

>member
-49 ITTYNKDDKV
+49 ITTYNKGDKV
-59 YVQIPKG
+59 YVQIPEG

-80 KNEDKPYNFVNPFNT
+80 KNENKPYNFVNPFNT

-101 NFFVAKD
+101 NFFIAKD
-108 NNKEVW
+108 NNKEIW
-114 SILANGSE
+114 SILANGNE
-122 KEIEITPKGGIT
+122 EEIEITPNGGIT

-155 ETLGVVSGNYG
+155 ETLGVISGNYG
-166 LKLNI
+166 LKINI

-189 KNNGEVPLIA
+189 KNNGETPLIA

-238 YLYQKGNFKDSDN
+238 FLYQKDNFKDSN
-251 DLISYANDFNMSVP
+251 NNLISYANDFNMSIP

-313 RLKWVHFDED
+313 KLKWVHFDED
-323 GNRVQITEHK
+323 GNRTQITEHK

-342 YMYEFGAPSADEYS
+342 YAYEFGAPSADEYS
-356 GVYWTTIE
+356 GVYWTAIE
-364 DNKNNFFYQLKPRS
+364 DNKNNFYYQLKPRS
-378 NKIQEQVKVIILYN
+378 NKNQEQVKVIILYN

-417 LNALSIYCE
+417 LNALSIHCE

-453 LTLHFDSKTQ
+453 LTLHFDSKTY
-463 AITNGII
+463 AINNGII
-470 GKNQN
+470 GKNQD

-496 LNFGIKDDGTDAI
+496 LNFGIKDNGTDAT
-509 YKEIVID
+509 YKEIIID

-529 SLDYTIN
+529 SLNYTIN
-536 TFYSANKSNNT
+536 TFYSSNKSNNT

-556 IVYTAIKDFTF
+556 IVYTSIKDFTF
-567 GQAGINGTD
+567 GQVGTNGTD
-576 CTLVIDMVAHESLNN
+576 CTLVIDMIAHENLNN
-591 KVFTAIRSGVRDKY
+591 KVFTAIKSGVRDNY
-605 IFKAQLYDNEGKEVT
+605 TFRAQLYDNEGKEIT
-620 NFNNCKWTWKFMTG
+620 NFEKCNWTWSFMAG
-634 STVNNVALTDPTV
+634 STVNNVDLQNTNNQNCV
-647 EPYTEKFYKQLS
+647 LR
-659 VNTTNSIMNNLIIL
+659 VNTTNSIMSNLIIL
-673 QVTLSGWGDYDLTA
+673 QVKLSGWGDYDLTA

-696 DNAYING
+696 DNTYING

-711 NGEPI
+711 NGEPT

-727 GEVNN
+727 GEVDEI
-732 NATWDI
+732 ATWSI
-738 YPTGS
+738 YS
-743 TDKFIGQIKYNDKKK
+743 SNSNDAFIGKINYNEDKK
-758 EYRLSPMNF
+758 EYRLSPMSF

-781 NGNVVWSQPILVIQ
+781 GNKIVWTQPILVLQ

-804 KWDGQLNID
+804 KWDGKFYTD
-813 SDNNFIG
+813 VENNFLG

-829 ENNNTF
+829 DKNANTF
-835 TGVLMGSFGDG
+835 TGVLIGDFGT
-846 KADSSLSKNTGVYGY
+846 KQNADSSISYNTGVYGY
-861 YQGKQVYAL
+861 NNGYQVYAL

-875 ATFGKSGNGRITIN
+875 ATFGKSSTGQIIINGTSSIIESKDFEYTYNESGASVITGLSLDLLNGKIYAQSGTFSDNIKINYNGSTGQPWYIQYGAGEKSLSDILNAIGSAAAEAKSAASAAGAAATKAQQAADAAADVAETAASISIVASNAASNAQSAVDDLSYLSKILNYKNSSNIYLGPSVEYSSTPNLTIFNGTIGLMGGTGNYLNVTDRSIYLQGPVVIN
-889 GSTSQIK
+889 GS
-896 SEGYDSGNGLLIDLK
+896 L
-911 ESKIDGKSN
+911 
-920 SYSAFLLNKSSPYL
+920 
-934 TIKDPVSN
+934 
-942 TTLMN
+942 
-947 VGNNSY
+947 
-953 YLKSKN
+953 
-959 YTTDGTAGMHINLN
+959 
-973 DGSIIANTGTFKDA
+973 
-987 IYINYAGS
+987 
-995 TGTKYWKAGTYT
+995 T
-1007 LNYILNEIATA
+1007 LN
-1018 AYDANYAVGEL
+1018 G
-1029 EDLVGTLDRQIER
+1029 
-1042 IDTNQTNLEYVKDVL
+1042 
-1057 SIGTFNYNPYL
+1057 
-1068 HAYGRSFPRVYV
+1068 
-1080 TTGDAALQYSPNIYV
+1080 
-1095 QCNSDG
+1095 
-1101 GHVFGGL
+1101 
-1108 KVDGEKITSDR
+1108 
-1119 HFKQNIDYQ
+1119 
-1128 LVKYKDLFFNLKPAS
+1128 
-1143 FEMKSSPEKTKLG
+1143 
-1156 FIAQD
+1156 
-1161 VQEALEANNYNL
+1161 
-1173 TLTEYDKIFD
+1173 
-1183 GLCLDY
+1183 
-1189 NSLFVLNTYMLQEAY
+1189 
-1204 KEILLLKSQIK
+1204 KEITG
-1215 DLKEKKENE
+1215 

>member
-224 IDTSAVAKIYNIKI
+224 IDTGAVAKIYNIKI
-238 YLYQKGNFKDSDN
+238 YLYQKGNFKDSNN
-251 DLISYANDFNMSVP
+251 DLISYTNDFNMSVP

-303 DKGQIDSKTI
+303 DKGQIDSKTV

-333 KEDTFEVRW
+333 KEDIFEVRW

-356 GVYWTTIE
+356 GVYWTAIE

-378 NKIQEQVKVIILYN
+378 NKNQEQVKVIILYN

-453 LTLHFDSKTQ
+453 LTLHFDSKTY

-496 LNFGIKDDGTDAI
+496 LNFGIKDDGTDAT

-567 GQAGINGTD
+567 GQAGTNGTD

-620 NFNNCKWTWKFMTG
+620 NFNNCTWTWKFMTG
-634 STVNNVALTDPTV
+634 STVNNVALTDPTM

-711 NGEPI
+711 NGEPT

-727 GEVNN
+727 GEVDND
-732 NATWDI
+732 ATWSI
-738 YPTGS
+738 YPTES
-743 TDKFIGQIKYNDKKK
+743 TDKFIGKIKYNDKKK

-846 KADSSLSKNTGVYGY
+846 KTDSSLSKNTGVYGY

-875 ATFGKSGNGRITIN
+875 ATFGKSGNGQIEIK
-889 GSTSQIK
+889 GDSGKIK
-896 SEGYDSGNGLLIDLK
+896 SAGYDNGNGLLIDLK
-911 ESKIDGKSN
+911 ESQIDGQSGGI
-920 SYSAFLLNKSSPYL
+920 SAFLLDKSSPYL
-934 TIKDPVSN
+934 TIKDPVEN
-942 TTLMN
+942 KILMN
-947 VGNNSY
+947 VGSDSY
-953 YLKSKN
+953 YLQSKN
-959 YTTDGTAGMHINLN
+959 YTSSTGTYFNLAT
-973 DGSIIANTGTFKDA
+973 GSITTNNITVNSGTFKDD
-987 IYINYAGS
+987 ITINYTGNTGS
-995 TGTKYWKAGTYT
+995 GWSYGSQS
-1007 LNYILNEIATA
+1007 LNYILNKIGTA
-1018 AYDANYAVGEL
+1018 ASEASRLAKESITWTENIDKAQKNADHAIEGISNTLDMLNSCFYFSASFDPETGKVSYDKRPVFYSSGGSVAVGEKGVQITGGEINFDGSINFHNNTIYITGTTTL
-1029 EDLVGTLDRQIER
+1029 EDYIRQIAAT
-1042 IDTNQTNLEYVKDVL
+1042 IVK
-1057 SIGTFNYNPYL
+1057 
-1068 HAYGRSFPRVYV
+1068 
-1080 TTGDAALQYSPNIYV
+1080 
-1095 QCNSDG
+1095 
-1101 GHVFGGL
+1101 
-1108 KVDGEKITSDR
+1108 
-1119 HFKQNIDYQ
+1119 
-1128 LVKYKDLFFNLKPAS
+1128 
-1143 FEMKSSPEKTKLG
+1143 
-1156 FIAQD
+1156 
-1161 VQEALEANNYNL
+1161 
-1173 TLTEYDKIFD
+1173 
-1183 GLCLDY
+1183 
-1189 NSLFVLNTYMLQEAY
+1189 
-1204 KEILLLKSQIK
+1204 
-1215 DLKEKKENE
+1215 

>member
-49 ITTYNKDDKV
+49 ITTYNKGDKV

-101 NFFVAKD
+101 NFFIAKD

-114 SILANGSE
+114 SILANGNE
-122 KEIEITPKGGIT
+122 EEIEITPNGGIT

-183 KIEASI
+183 KIENSI
-189 KNNGEVPLIA
+189 KNNGEIPLIA

-238 YLYQKGNFKDSDN
+238 FLYQKGNFKDSNN
-251 DLISYANDFNMSVP
+251 DLISYTNDFNMSIP

-323 GNRVQITEHK
+323 GNRTQITEHK
-333 KEDTFEVRW
+333 KDDTFEVRW

-356 GVYWTTIE
+356 GVYWTAIK
-364 DNKNNFFYQLKPRS
+364 DNKNNFYYQLKPRS
-378 NKIQEQVKVIILYN
+378 NKNQEQVKVIILYN

-417 LNALSIYCE
+417 LNALSIHCE

-453 LTLHFDSKTQ
+453 LTLHFDSKTY
-463 AITNGII
+463 AINNGII

-496 LNFGIKDDGTDAI
+496 LNFGIKDDGTDAT

-567 GQAGINGTD
+567 GQAGTNGTD

-620 NFNNCKWTWKFMTG
+620 NFNNCKWTWKFMDG
-634 STVNNVALTDPTV
+634 SIINNVSLNN
-647 EPYTEKFYKQLS
+647 ENEQSCKLS

-687 YYPVPITTL
+687 YYPVPITTK

-711 NGEPI
+711 NGEPV
-716 FSKEPYKLFVN
+716 FSKEPYKLFEN
-727 GEVNN
+727 GKVDN
-732 NATWDI
+732 NATWSI
-738 YPTGS
+738 YPTES

-781 NGNVVWSQPILVIQ
+781 ESNVVWSQPILVVQ

-835 TGVLMGSFGDG
+835 TGVLMGSFGDSNV
-846 KADSSLSKNTGVYGY
+846 DSSLSKNTGVYGY

-875 ATFGKSGNGRITIN
+875 ATFGKSGNGQIEIK
-889 GSTSQIK
+889 GDSGKIK
-896 SEGYDSGNGLLIDLK
+896 SAGYDNGNGLLIDLK
-911 ESKIDGKSN
+911 DSKIDGKSN
-920 SYSAFLLNKSSPYL
+920 SNSVFLLNKTSPYL
-934 TIKDPVSN
+934 KITDPIN
-942 TTLMN
+942 NIILMN
-947 VGNNSY
+947 IGSDSY
-953 YLKSKN
+953 YLQSKN
-959 YTTDGTAGMHINLN
+959 YTSSTGTYFNLATGN
-973 DGSIIANTGTFKDA
+973 ITTNSITVNSGTFKDD
-987 IYINYAGS
+987 IIINYTGS
-995 TGTKYWKAGTYT
+995 TGSGWTYGDQS
-1007 LNYILNEIATA
+1007 LNYILDQIGKAAKEASDLATASIQWTQDIANAQRNAEHAIEGISNTLDMLNQFFEIGASIDKNTGYVSYGSRPSFVSPNGGSVSVGYGVELLGNEINIGYSYGSSTVNFHGSTI
-1018 AYDANYAVGEL
+1018 YITGAVTL
-1029 EDLVGTLDRQIER
+1029 EDYIRQI
-1042 IDTNQTNLEYVKDVL
+1042 
-1057 SIGTFNYNPYL
+1057 
-1068 HAYGRSFPRVYV
+1068 A
-1080 TTGDAALQYSPNIYV
+1080 
-1095 QCNSDG
+1095 
-1101 GHVFGGL
+1101 
-1108 KVDGEKITSDR
+1108 
-1119 HFKQNIDYQ
+1119 
-1128 LVKYKDLFFNLKPAS
+1128 
-1143 FEMKSSPEKTKLG
+1143 KS
-1156 FIAQD
+1156 
-1161 VQEALEANNYNL
+1161 
-1173 TLTEYDKIFD
+1173 
-1183 GLCLDY
+1183 
-1189 NSLFVLNTYMLQEAY
+1189 
-1204 KEILLLKSQIK
+1204 
-1215 DLKEKKENE
+1215 

>member
-49 ITTYNKDDKV
+49 ITTYNKGDKV
-59 YVQIPKG
+59 YVQIPEG

-80 KNEDKPYNFVNPFNT
+80 KNENKPYNFVNPFNT

-101 NFFVAKD
+101 NFFIAKD
-108 NNKEVW
+108 NNKEIW
-114 SILANGSE
+114 SILANGNE
-122 KEIEITPKGGIT
+122 EEIEITPNGGIT

-155 ETLGVVSGNYG
+155 ETLGVISGNYG
-166 LKLNI
+166 LKINI

-189 KNNGEVPLIA
+189 KNNGETPLIA

-238 YLYQKGNFKDSDN
+238 FLYQKDNFKDSN
-251 DLISYANDFNMSVP
+251 NNLISYANDFNMSIP

-313 RLKWVHFDED
+313 KLKWVYFDED
-323 GNRVQITEHK
+323 GNRTQITEHK

-342 YMYEFGAPSADEYS
+342 YAYEFGAPSADEYS
-356 GVYWTTIE
+356 GVYWTAIE
-364 DNKNNFFYQLKPRS
+364 DNKNNFYYQLKPRS
-378 NKIQEQVKVIILYN
+378 NKNQEQVKVIILYN

-417 LNALSIYCE
+417 LNALSIHCE

-453 LTLHFDSKTQ
+453 LTLHFDSKTY
-463 AITNGII
+463 AINNGII
-470 GKNQN
+470 GKNQD

-496 LNFGIKDDGTDAI
+496 LNFGIKDDGTDAT
-509 YKEIVID
+509 YKEIIID

-529 SLDYTIN
+529 SLNYTIN
-536 TFYSANKSNNT
+536 TFYSSNKSNNT

-556 IVYTAIKDFTF
+556 IVYTSIKDFTF
-567 GQAGINGTD
+567 GQVGTNGTD
-576 CTLVIDMVAHESLNN
+576 CTLVIDMIAHENLNN
-591 KVFTAIRSGVRDKY
+591 KVFTAIKSGVRDNY
-605 IFKAQLYDNEGKEVT
+605 TFRAQLYDNEGKEIT
-620 NFNNCKWTWKFMTG
+620 NFEKCNWTWSFMAG
-634 STVNNVALTDPTV
+634 STVNNVDLQNTNNQNCV
-647 EPYTEKFYKQLS
+647 LR
-659 VNTTNSIMNNLIIL
+659 VNTTNSIMSNLIIL
-673 QVTLSGWGDYDLTA
+673 QVKLSGWGDYDLTA

-696 DNAYING
+696 DNTYING

-711 NGEPI
+711 NGEPT

-727 GEVNN
+727 GEVDEI
-732 NATWDI
+732 ATWSI
-738 YPTGS
+738 YS
-743 TDKFIGQIKYNDKKK
+743 SNSNDAFIGKINYNEDKK
-758 EYRLSPMNF
+758 EYRLSPMSF

-781 NGNVVWSQPILVIQ
+781 GNKIVWTQPILVLQ

-804 KWDGQLNID
+804 KWDGKFYTD
-813 SDNNFIG
+813 VENNFLG

-829 ENNNTF
+829 DKNANTF
-835 TGVLMGSFGDG
+835 TGVLIGDFGT
-846 KADSSLSKNTGVYGY
+846 KQNADSSISYNTGVYGY
-861 YQGKQVYAL
+861 NNGYQVYAL

-875 ATFGKSGNGRITIN
+875 ATFGKSSTGQIIINGTSSIIESKDFEYTYNESGASVITGLSLDLLNGKIYAQSGTFSDNIKINYNGSTGQPWYIQYGAGEKSLSDILNAIGSAAAEAKSAASAAGAAATKAQQAADAAADVAETAASISIVASNAASNAQSAVDDLSYLSKILNYKNSSNIYLGPSVEYSSTPNLTIFNGTIGLMGGTGNYLNVTDRSIYLQGPVVIN
-889 GSTSQIK
+889 GS
-896 SEGYDSGNGLLIDLK
+896 L
-911 ESKIDGKSN
+911 
-920 SYSAFLLNKSSPYL
+920 
-934 TIKDPVSN
+934 
-942 TTLMN
+942 
-947 VGNNSY
+947 
-953 YLKSKN
+953 
-959 YTTDGTAGMHINLN
+959 
-973 DGSIIANTGTFKDA
+973 
-987 IYINYAGS
+987 
-995 TGTKYWKAGTYT
+995 T
-1007 LNYILNEIATA
+1007 LN
-1018 AYDANYAVGEL
+1018 G
-1029 EDLVGTLDRQIER
+1029 
-1042 IDTNQTNLEYVKDVL
+1042 
-1057 SIGTFNYNPYL
+1057 
-1068 HAYGRSFPRVYV
+1068 
-1080 TTGDAALQYSPNIYV
+1080 
-1095 QCNSDG
+1095 
-1101 GHVFGGL
+1101 
-1108 KVDGEKITSDR
+1108 
-1119 HFKQNIDYQ
+1119 
-1128 LVKYKDLFFNLKPAS
+1128 
-1143 FEMKSSPEKTKLG
+1143 
-1156 FIAQD
+1156 
-1161 VQEALEANNYNL
+1161 
-1173 TLTEYDKIFD
+1173 
-1183 GLCLDY
+1183 
-1189 NSLFVLNTYMLQEAY
+1189 
-1204 KEILLLKSQIK
+1204 KEITG
-1215 DLKEKKENE
+1215 

>member
-1 MSIIANSSV
+1 
-10 DKVKF
+10 
-15 DSTIECTIIDATD
+15 
-28 KLIGKY
+28 
-34 KVKNESYAEFYAYSQ
+34 
-49 ITTYNKDDKV
+49 
-59 YVQIPKG
+59 
-66 DYNSTKFIVGKKTD
+66 
-80 KNEDKPYNFVNPFNT
+80 
-95 FIDLTG
+95 
-101 NFFVAKD
+101 
-108 NNKEVW
+108 
-114 SILANGSE
+114 
-122 KEIEITPKGGIT
+122 
-134 FTDEQQG
+134 
-141 FTRLGLRADFRAWL
+141 
-155 ETLGVVSGNYG
+155 
-166 LKLNI
+166 
-171 YGIKDDTADNIK
+171 
-183 KIEASI
+183 
-189 KNNGEVPLIA
+189 
-199 SIDLDTNDMYG
+199 
-210 NPYNFEGYYSQEIV
+210 
-224 IDTSAVAKIYNIKI
+224 
-238 YLYQKGNFKDSDN
+238 
-251 DLISYANDFNMSVP
+251 
-265 PNNIFVK
+265 
-272 DIYMGLGISADE
+272 MGLGISADE

-356 GVYWTTIE
+356 GVYWTAIE

-378 NKIQEQVKVIILYN
+378 NKNQEQVKVIILYN

-453 LTLHFDSKTQ
+453 LTLHFDSKTY

-496 LNFGIKDDGTDAI
+496 LNFGIKDDGTDAT

-567 GQAGINGTD
+567 GQAGTNGTD
-576 CTLVIDMVAHESLNN
+576 CTLVIDMVAHEGLNN

-620 NFNNCKWTWKFMTG
+620 NFNNCKWAWKFMDG
-634 STVNNVALTDPTV
+634 STVNNVSLNN
-647 EPYTEKFYKQLS
+647 ENEQSCKLS

-875 ATFGKSGNGRITIN
+875 ATFGKSGNGQIEIK
-889 GSTSQIK
+889 GDSGKIK
-896 SEGYDSGNGLLIDLK
+896 SAGYDNGNGLLIDLLNN
-911 ESKIDGKSN
+911 KIDGIKN
-920 SYSAFLLNKSSPYL
+920 NKSIFQLSQREPFL
-934 TIKDPVSN
+934 EINTPVENSN
-942 TTLMN
+942 QTPIILLS
-947 VGNNSY
+947 VGASSY
-953 YLKSKN
+953 YLQSKN
-959 YTTDGTAGMHINLN
+959 YNASTNTGTYFNLN
-973 DGSIIANTGTFKDA
+973 TGNITTNNITVNSGTFKDD
-987 IYINYAGS
+987 ITINYTGNTGS
-995 TGTKYWKAGTYT
+995 GWSYGSQS
-1007 LNYILNEIATA
+1007 LNYILNKIGEAAAEAKSLSEASAGWIQDIAEA
-1018 AYDANYAVGEL
+1018 QGRADEAIKGLSYVGE
-1029 EDLVGTLDRQIER
+1029 
-1042 IDTNQTNLEYVKDVL
+1042 VL
-1057 SIGTFNYNPYL
+1057 NYKRETGNVYL
-1068 HAYGRSFPRVYV
+1068 HYWGQTGYGQPRVYLDG
-1080 TTGDAALQYSPNIYV
+1080 TIAGLSAGRSALNV
-1095 QCNSDG
+1095 SDTS
-1101 GHVFGGL
+1101 VYL
-1108 KVDGEKITSDR
+1108 QGEVKIIGS
-1119 HFKQNIDYQ
+1119 
-1128 LVKYKDLFFNLKPAS
+1128 
-1143 FEMKSSPEKTKLG
+1143 
-1156 FIAQD
+1156 
-1161 VQEALEANNYNL
+1161 L
-1173 TLTEYDKIFD
+1173 TVN
-1183 GLCLDY
+1183 G
-1189 NSLFVLNTYMLQEAY
+1189 
-1204 KEILLLKSQIK
+1204 KEITG
-1215 DLKEKKENE
+1215 

>member
-49 ITTYNKDDKV
+49 ITTYNKGDKV

-80 KNEDKPYNFVNPFNT
+80 KNENKPYNFVNPFNT

-101 NFFVAKD
+101 NFFIAKD

-114 SILANGSE
+114 SILANGNE
-122 KEIEITPKGGIT
+122 EEIEITPNGGIT

-183 KIEASI
+183 KIENSI
-189 KNNGEVPLIA
+189 KNNGEIPLIA

-238 YLYQKGNFKDSDN
+238 FLYQKGNFKDN
-251 DLISYANDFNMSVP
+251 NNNLISYANDFNMSIP

-323 GNRVQITEHK
+323 GNRTQITEHK
-333 KEDTFEVRW
+333 KDDAFEVRW

-356 GVYWTTIE
+356 GVYWTAIE

-378 NKIQEQVKVIILYN
+378 NKNQEQVKVIILYN

-417 LNALSIYCE
+417 LNALSIHCE

-432 YLIYNQANYLMNRSD
+432 YLIYNQANYLMNRSN

-453 LTLHFDSKTQ
+453 LTLHFDSKTY
-463 AITNGII
+463 AINNGII
-470 GKNQN
+470 GKNQD
-475 GESKLVEAQRVIW
+475 GESKLVEVQRVIW

-496 LNFGIKDDGTDAI
+496 LNFGVKDDGTDAT
-509 YKEIVID
+509 YKEIIID

-567 GQAGINGTD
+567 GQAGTNGAD

-591 KVFTAIRSGVRDKY
+591 KVFTAIRSGVRDNY
-605 IFKAQLYDNEGKEVT
+605 TFRAQLYDNEGKEIT
-620 NFNNCKWTWKFMTG
+620 DFKNCSWIWSFMSG
-634 STVNNVALTDPTV
+634 STVNNVDLQNTNN
-647 EPYTEKFYKQLS
+647 QNCMLR

-673 QVTLSGWGDYDLTA
+673 QVKLSGWGDYDLTA

-711 NGEPI
+711 NGEPT
-716 FSKEPYKLFVN
+716 FSKEPYKLFIDRKIDETV
-727 GEVNN
+727 
-732 NATWDI
+732 TWSI
-738 YPTGS
+738 YS
-743 TDKFIGQIKYNDKKK
+743 SNFDDAFIGKVNYNKDKK
-758 EYRLSPMNF
+758 EYRLSPMSF

-781 NGNVVWSQPILVIQ
+781 GNKIVWTQPILVLQ

-804 KWDGQLNID
+804 RWDGKFYTD
-813 SDNNFIG
+813 VENNFLG

-829 ENNNTF
+829 DKNANTF
-835 TGVLMGSFGDG
+835 TGVLIGDFGT
-846 KADSSLSKNTGVYGY
+846 KQNTDSSISYNTGVYGY
-861 YQGKQVYAL
+861 NNGQQVYAL

-875 ATFGKSGNGRITIN
+875 ATFGKSSTGQIIINGTSSIIESKDFKYTYNKSGASVITGLSLDLLNGKIYAQSGTFSDNIKINYNGSTGQPWYIQYGAGEKSLSDILNAIGSAAAEAKSAASAARAAATKAQQAADAAADVAETAASISIVASNAASNAQSAVDDLSYLSKILNYKNSSNIYLGPSVEYSSTPNLTIFNDTIGLMGGTGNYLNVTDRSIYLQGPVVIN
-889 GSTSQIK
+889 GS
-896 SEGYDSGNGLLIDLK
+896 L
-911 ESKIDGKSN
+911 
-920 SYSAFLLNKSSPYL
+920 
-934 TIKDPVSN
+934 
-942 TTLMN
+942 
-947 VGNNSY
+947 
-953 YLKSKN
+953 
-959 YTTDGTAGMHINLN
+959 
-973 DGSIIANTGTFKDA
+973 
-987 IYINYAGS
+987 
-995 TGTKYWKAGTYT
+995 T
-1007 LNYILNEIATA
+1007 LN
-1018 AYDANYAVGEL
+1018 G
-1029 EDLVGTLDRQIER
+1029 
-1042 IDTNQTNLEYVKDVL
+1042 
-1057 SIGTFNYNPYL
+1057 
-1068 HAYGRSFPRVYV
+1068 
-1080 TTGDAALQYSPNIYV
+1080 
-1095 QCNSDG
+1095 
-1101 GHVFGGL
+1101 
-1108 KVDGEKITSDR
+1108 
-1119 HFKQNIDYQ
+1119 
-1128 LVKYKDLFFNLKPAS
+1128 
-1143 FEMKSSPEKTKLG
+1143 
-1156 FIAQD
+1156 
-1161 VQEALEANNYNL
+1161 
-1173 TLTEYDKIFD
+1173 
-1183 GLCLDY
+1183 
-1189 NSLFVLNTYMLQEAY
+1189 
-1204 KEILLLKSQIK
+1204 KEITG
-1215 DLKEKKENE
+1215 

>member
-28 KLIGKY
+28 KLTGKY

-49 ITTYNKDDKV
+49 ITTYNKGDKV

-101 NFFVAKD
+101 NFFIAKD

-114 SILANGSE
+114 SILANGNE
-122 KEIEITPKGGIT
+122 EEIEITPNGGIT

-183 KIEASI
+183 KIENSI
-189 KNNGEVPLIA
+189 KNNGEIPLIA

-238 YLYQKGNFKDSDN
+238 FLYQKDNFKDSN
-251 DLISYANDFNMSVP
+251 NNLISYVNDFNMSIP

-323 GNRVQITEHK
+323 GNRIQITEHK
-333 KEDTFEVRW
+333 KDDTFEVRW
-342 YMYEFGAPSADEYS
+342 YRYEFGAPSADEYS
-356 GVYWTTIE
+356 GVYWTAIE
-364 DNKNNFFYQLKPRS
+364 NNKNNFYYQLKPRS
-378 NKIQEQVKVIILYN
+378 NKNQEQIKVIILYN

-417 LNALSIYCE
+417 LNALSIHCG

-453 LTLHFDSKTQ
+453 LTLHFDSKTY
-463 AITNGII
+463 AISNGII

-475 GESKLVEAQRVIW
+475 GENKLVEVQRVIW

-496 LNFGIKDDGTDAI
+496 LNFGIKDDGTDAT
-509 YKEIVID
+509 YKEIIID
-516 LTNENVNVSPGEF
+516 LTNENVSVSPGEF
-529 SLDYTIN
+529 SLNYTIN
-536 TFYSANKSNNT
+536 TFYSSNKSNNT
-547 VIAKVEKDG
+547 VIAKIEKDG

-567 GQAGINGTD
+567 GQAGTNGTD
-576 CTLVIDMVAHESLNN
+576 CTLVIDMVAHENLNN
-591 KVFTAIRSGVRDKY
+591 KVFTAIKSGMRDNY
-605 IFKAQLYDNEGKEVT
+605 TFRAQLYDNEGKEIT
-620 NFNNCKWTWKFMTG
+620 DFKNCSWIWSFMSG
-634 STVNNVALTDPTV
+634 STVNNVDLQNTNN
-647 EPYTEKFYKQLS
+647 QNCMLR

-673 QVTLSGWGDYDLTA
+673 QVKLSGWGDYDLTA

-711 NGEPI
+711 NGEPT
-716 FSKEPYKLFVN
+716 FSKEPYKLFIDRKIDEIV
-727 GEVNN
+727 
-732 NATWDI
+732 TWSI
-738 YPTGS
+738 YS
-743 TDKFIGQIKYNDKKK
+743 SNFDDAFIGKVNYNKDKK
-758 EYRLSPMNF
+758 EYRLSPMSF

-781 NGNVVWSQPILVIQ
+781 GNKIVWTQPILVLQ

-804 KWDGQLNID
+804 RWDGKFYTD
-813 SDNNFIG
+813 VENNFLG

-829 ENNNTF
+829 DKNANTF
-835 TGVLMGSFGDG
+835 TGVLIGDFGT
-846 KADSSLSKNTGVYGY
+846 KQNADSSISYNTGVYGY
-861 YQGKQVYAL
+861 NNGQQVYAL

-875 ATFGKSGNGRITIN
+875 ATFGKSSTGQIIINGTSSIIESKDFKYTYNKSGASVITGLSLDLLNGKIYAQSGTFSDNIKINYNGSTGQPWYIQYGAGEKSLSDILNAIGSAAAEAKSAASAAGAAATKAQQAADAAADVAETAASISIVASNAASNAQSAVDDLSYLSKILNYKNSSNIYLGPSVEYSSTPNLTIFNGTIGLMGGAGNYLNVTDRSIYLQGPVVIN
-889 GSTSQIK
+889 GS
-896 SEGYDSGNGLLIDLK
+896 L
-911 ESKIDGKSN
+911 
-920 SYSAFLLNKSSPYL
+920 
-934 TIKDPVSN
+934 
-942 TTLMN
+942 
-947 VGNNSY
+947 
-953 YLKSKN
+953 
-959 YTTDGTAGMHINLN
+959 
-973 DGSIIANTGTFKDA
+973 
-987 IYINYAGS
+987 
-995 TGTKYWKAGTYT
+995 T
-1007 LNYILNEIATA
+1007 LN
-1018 AYDANYAVGEL
+1018 G
-1029 EDLVGTLDRQIER
+1029 
-1042 IDTNQTNLEYVKDVL
+1042 
-1057 SIGTFNYNPYL
+1057 
-1068 HAYGRSFPRVYV
+1068 
-1080 TTGDAALQYSPNIYV
+1080 
-1095 QCNSDG
+1095 
-1101 GHVFGGL
+1101 
-1108 KVDGEKITSDR
+1108 
-1119 HFKQNIDYQ
+1119 
-1128 LVKYKDLFFNLKPAS
+1128 
-1143 FEMKSSPEKTKLG
+1143 
-1156 FIAQD
+1156 
-1161 VQEALEANNYNL
+1161 
-1173 TLTEYDKIFD
+1173 
-1183 GLCLDY
+1183 
-1189 NSLFVLNTYMLQEAY
+1189 
-1204 KEILLLKSQIK
+1204 KEITG
-1215 DLKEKKENE
+1215 

>member
-49 ITTYNKDDKV
+49 ITTYNKGDKV

-66 DYNSTKFIVGKKTD
+66 DYNSTKFIVGKKID

-101 NFFVAKD
+101 NFFIAKD

-114 SILANGSE
+114 SILANGNE
-122 KEIEITPKGGIT
+122 EEIEITPNGGIT

-183 KIEASI
+183 KIENSI
-189 KNNGEVPLIA
+189 KNNGEIPLIA

-238 YLYQKGNFKDSDN
+238 FLYQKGNFKDSN
-251 DLISYANDFNMSVP
+251 NNLISYANDFNMSIP

-323 GNRVQITEHK
+323 GNRTQITEHK
-333 KEDTFEVRW
+333 KDDTFEVRW

-356 GVYWTTIE
+356 GVYWTAIE
-364 DNKNNFFYQLKPRS
+364 DNKNNFYYQLKPRS
-378 NKIQEQVKVIILYN
+378 NKNQEQVKVIILYN

-417 LNALSIYCE
+417 LNALSIHCE

-453 LTLHFDSKTQ
+453 LTLHFDSKTY
-463 AITNGII
+463 AINNGII

-496 LNFGIKDDGTDAI
+496 LNFGVKDDGTDAT
-509 YKEIVID
+509 YKEIIID
-516 LTNENVNVSPGEF
+516 LTNENVNISPGEF
-529 SLDYTIN
+529 SLNYTIN
-536 TFYSANKSNNT
+536 TFYSSNKSNNT

-567 GQAGINGTD
+567 GQAGTNGTD
-576 CTLVIDMVAHESLNN
+576 CTLVIDMIAHENLNN
-591 KVFTAIRSGVRDKY
+591 KVFTAIKSGVRDNY
-605 IFKAQLYDNEGKEVT
+605 TFRAQLYDNEGKEIT
-620 NFNNCKWTWKFMTG
+620 NFEKCNWIWSFIAG
-634 STVNNVALTDPTV
+634 STVNNVDLQNTNNQNCV
-647 EPYTEKFYKQLS
+647 LR
-659 VNTTNSIMNNLIIL
+659 VNTINSIMSNLIIL
-673 QVTLSGWGDYDLTA
+673 QVKLSGWGDYDLTA

-711 NGEPI
+711 NGEPT
-716 FSKEPYKLFVN
+716 FSKEPYKLFID
-727 GEVNN
+727 GEVDET
-732 NATWDI
+732 AIWSI
-738 YPTGS
+738 YPTES

-781 NGNVVWSQPILVIQ
+781 GSKIVWSQPILVIQ

-835 TGVLMGSFGDG
+835 TGVLMGSFGDSNV
-846 KADSSLSKNTGVYGY
+846 DSSLSKNTGVYGY

-875 ATFGKSGNGRITIN
+875 ATFGKSGNGQIEIK
-889 GSTSQIK
+889 GDSGKIK
-896 SEGYDSGNGLLIDLK
+896 SAGYDNGNGLLIDLK
-911 ESKIDGKSN
+911 DSKIDGKSN
-920 SYSAFLLNKSSPYL
+920 SNSVFLLNKSSPYL
-934 TIKDPVSN
+934 TIQDPVSN

-947 VGNNSY
+947 VGDNSY

-959 YTTDGTAGMHINLN
+959 YTSDGTTGMYINLN
-973 DGSIIANTGTFKDA
+973 DGSITANTGKFKGD
-987 IYINYAGS
+987 IIINYTGS
-995 TGTKYWKAGTYT
+995 TGDGWTYGDRS
-1007 LNYILNEIATA
+1007 LSYILNQIGKAAKEAGDLAESSITWTKDLAQAQDDIEYALNGISSTVSMLDQFFEIGTSIDSEG
-1018 AYDANYAVGEL
+1018 YVHYGQRPSFVSPLGGSVAVGSGVQITGDRIIIGNNRSSVNFQSATIYITGSTTL
-1029 EDLVGTLDRQIER
+1029 EEYIRQIAGV
-1042 IDTNQTNLEYVKDVL
+1042 N
-1057 SIGTFNYNPYL
+1057 
-1068 HAYGRSFPRVYV
+1068 
-1080 TTGDAALQYSPNIYV
+1080 
-1095 QCNSDG
+1095 
-1101 GHVFGGL
+1101 
-1108 KVDGEKITSDR
+1108 
-1119 HFKQNIDYQ
+1119 
-1128 LVKYKDLFFNLKPAS
+1128 
-1143 FEMKSSPEKTKLG
+1143 
-1156 FIAQD
+1156 
-1161 VQEALEANNYNL
+1161 
-1173 TLTEYDKIFD
+1173 
-1183 GLCLDY
+1183 
-1189 NSLFVLNTYMLQEAY
+1189 
-1204 KEILLLKSQIK
+1204 
-1215 DLKEKKENE
+1215 

>member
-49 ITTYNKDDKV
+49 ITTYNKGDKV

-66 DYNSTKFIVGKKTD
+66 DYNNTKFIVGKKTD

-101 NFFVAKD
+101 NFFIAKN

-114 SILANGSE
+114 SILANGNE
-122 KEIEITPKGGIT
+122 EEIEITPNGGIT

-155 ETLGVVSGNYG
+155 ETLGIVSGNYG

-183 KIEASI
+183 KIENSI
-189 KNNGEVPLIA
+189 KNNGEIPLIA

-238 YLYQKGNFKDSDN
+238 FLYQKDNFKDSN
-251 DLISYANDFNMSVP
+251 NNLISYANDFNMSIP

-323 GNRVQITEHK
+323 GNRTQITEHK
-333 KEDTFEVRW
+333 KDDTFEVHW

-356 GVYWTTIE
+356 GVYWTAIK
-364 DNKNNFFYQLKPRS
+364 DNKNNFYYQLKPRS
-378 NKIQEQVKVIILYN
+378 NKNQEQVKVIILYN

-417 LNALSIYCE
+417 LNALSIHCE

-453 LTLHFDSKTQ
+453 LTLHFDSKTY
-463 AITNGII
+463 AISNGII

-496 LNFGIKDDGTDAI
+496 LNFGIKDDGTDAT
-509 YKEIVID
+509 YKEIIID
-516 LTNENVNVSPGEF
+516 LTNENVSVSPGEF
-529 SLDYTIN
+529 SLNYTIN
-536 TFYSANKSNNT
+536 TFYSSNKSNNT
-547 VIAKVEKDG
+547 VIAKIEKDG

-567 GQAGINGTD
+567 GQAGTNGTD
-576 CTLVIDMVAHESLNN
+576 CTLVIDMVAHENLNN
-591 KVFTAIRSGVRDKY
+591 KVFTAIKSGMRDNY
-605 IFKAQLYDNEGKEVT
+605 TFRAQLYDNEGKEIT
-620 NFNNCKWTWKFMTG
+620 NFEKCNWTWSFMAG
-634 STVNNVALTDPTV
+634 SMVNNVDLQNTNNQNCV
-647 EPYTEKFYKQLS
+647 LR
-659 VNTTNSIMNNLIIL
+659 VNTTNSIMSNLIIL
-673 QVTLSGWGDYDLTA
+673 QVKLSGWGDYDLTA
-687 YYPVPITTL
+687 YYPVPITIL

-703 PTEVIYLS
+703 PTEIVYLS
-711 NGEPI
+711 NGEPT
-716 FSKEPYKLFVN
+716 FSKEPYKLFIN
-727 GEVNN
+727 GGVDET
-732 NATWDI
+732 ATWSI

-772 SVYGVQGKQ
+772 SAYGVQGKQ
-781 NGNVVWSQPILVIQ
+781 GSKIVWSQPILVIQ

-813 SDNNFIG
+813 NDNNFIG

-846 KADSSLSKNTGVYGY
+846 KSDSSLSKNTGVYGY

-875 ATFGKSGNGRITIN
+875 ATFGKSGNGQIEIK
-889 GSTSQIK
+889 GDSGKIK
-896 SEGYDSGNGLLIDLK
+896 SAGYDNGNGLLIDLK
-911 ESKIDGKSN
+911 ESQIDGQSGGI
-920 SYSAFLLNKSSPYL
+920 SAFLLNKSSPYL
-934 TIKDPVSN
+934 TIKDPVEN
-942 TTLMN
+942 KILMN
-947 VGNNSY
+947 VGSDSY
-953 YLKSKN
+953 YLQSKN
-959 YTTDGTAGMHINLN
+959 YTSSTGTYFNLATGN
-973 DGSIIANTGTFKDA
+973 ITTNSITVNNGTFKDD
-987 IYINYAGS
+987 IIINYTGS
-995 TGTKYWKAGTYT
+995 TGSGWTYGDQS
-1007 LNYILNEIATA
+1007 LNYILDQIGKAAKEASDLATA
-1018 AYDANYAVGEL
+1018 SITWTQDIANAQARADEAIGQLTYVS
-1029 EDLVGTLDRQIER
+1029 QI
-1042 IDTNQTNLEYVKDVL
+1042 L
-1057 SIGTFNYNPYL
+1057 NYRNGSGNIYL
-1068 HAYGRSFPRVYV
+1068 HYWNQESSARFVVQSNGTVGMIGGTGYYLNV
-1080 TTGDAALQYSPNIYV
+1080 TDNSIYLQGPVVINGS
-1095 QCNSDG
+1095 
-1101 GHVFGGL
+1101 
-1108 KVDGEKITSDR
+1108 
-1119 HFKQNIDYQ
+1119 
-1128 LVKYKDLFFNLKPAS
+1128 
-1143 FEMKSSPEKTKLG
+1143 
-1156 FIAQD
+1156 
-1161 VQEALEANNYNL
+1161 L
-1173 TLTEYDKIFD
+1173 TLN
-1183 GLCLDY
+1183 G
-1189 NSLFVLNTYMLQEAY
+1189 
-1204 KEILLLKSQIK
+1204 KEITG
-1215 DLKEKKENE
+1215 

>member
-1 MSIIANSSV
+1 
-10 DKVKF
+10 
-15 DSTIECTIIDATD
+15 
-28 KLIGKY
+28 
-34 KVKNESYAEFYAYSQ
+34 
-49 ITTYNKDDKV
+49 
-59 YVQIPKG
+59 
-66 DYNSTKFIVGKKTD
+66 
-80 KNEDKPYNFVNPFNT
+80 
-95 FIDLTG
+95 
-101 NFFVAKD
+101 
-108 NNKEVW
+108 
-114 SILANGSE
+114 
-122 KEIEITPKGGIT
+122 
-134 FTDEQQG
+134 
-141 FTRLGLRADFRAWL
+141 
-155 ETLGVVSGNYG
+155 
-166 LKLNI
+166 
-171 YGIKDDTADNIK
+171 
-183 KIEASI
+183 
-189 KNNGEVPLIA
+189 
-199 SIDLDTNDMYG
+199 MYG

-238 YLYQKGNFKDSDN
+238 FLYQKDNFKDSN
-251 DLISYANDFNMSVP
+251 NNLISYANDFNMSIP

-323 GNRVQITEHK
+323 GNRIQITEHK
-333 KEDTFEVRW
+333 KDDTFEVRW

-356 GVYWTTIE
+356 GVYWTAIK
-364 DNKNNFFYQLKPRS
+364 DNKNNFYYQLKPRS
-378 NKIQEQVKVIILYN
+378 NKNQEQVKVIILYN

-417 LNALSIYCE
+417 LNALSIHCG

-453 LTLHFDSKTQ
+453 LTLHFDSKTY
-463 AITNGII
+463 AISNGII

-475 GESKLVEAQRVIW
+475 GESKLVEAQRIIW

-496 LNFGIKDDGTDAI
+496 LNFGIKDDGTDAT

-529 SLDYTIN
+529 SLNYTIN
-536 TFYSANKSNNT
+536 TFYSSNKSNNT

-567 GQAGINGTD
+567 GQAGTNGTD
-576 CTLVIDMVAHESLNN
+576 CTLVIDMVAHENLNN
-591 KVFTAIRSGVRDKY
+591 KVFTAIKSGVRDNY
-605 IFKAQLYDNEGKEVT
+605 TFRAQLYDNEGKEIT
-620 NFNNCKWTWKFMTG
+620 DFKNCNWTWSFMSG
-634 STVNNVALTDPTV
+634 STTNNISLGN
-647 EPYTEKFYKQLS
+647 TENQDCLLR

-673 QVTLSGWGDYDLTA
+673 QVKLSGWGDYDLTA

-696 DNAYING
+696 DSAYING

-716 FSKEPYKLFVN
+716 FSKESYKLFIN
-727 GEVNN
+727 GGVDET
-732 NATWDI
+732 ATWSI

-772 SVYGVQGKQ
+772 SAYGVQGKQ
-781 NGNVVWSQPILVIQ
+781 GSSIVWSQPILVIQ

-813 SDNNFIG
+813 NDNNFIG

-846 KADSSLSKNTGVYGY
+846 KADSSLSKNTGIYGY

-875 ATFGKSGNGRITIN
+875 ATFGKSGNGQIEIK
-889 GSTSQIK
+889 GDSGKIK
-896 SEGYDSGNGLLIDLK
+896 SAGYDSGNGLLIDLK

-947 VGNNSY
+947 VGDNSY

-1007 LNYILNEIATA
+1007 LNYILNEIAAA
-1018 AYDANYAVGEL
+1018 AYDANYAVGQL
-1029 EDLVGTLDRQIER
+1029 EDLVGTLNRQIER
-1042 IDTNQTNLEYVKDVL
+1042 IDTNQTNLGYVEDVL

-1068 HAYGRSFPRVYV
+1068 HAYGRSYPRVYV
-1080 TTGDAALQYSPNIYV
+1080 TTTDAALQYNSNTYV
-1095 QCNSDG
+1095 QCDSDG

-1108 KVDGEKITSDR
+1108 RVDGEKITSDR

>member
-49 ITTYNKDDKV
+49 ITTYNKGDKV
-59 YVQIPKG
+59 YVQIPEG

-80 KNEDKPYNFVNPFNT
+80 KNENKPYNFVNPFNT

-101 NFFVAKD
+101 NFFIAKD
-108 NNKEVW
+108 NNKEIW
-114 SILANGSE
+114 SILANGNE
-122 KEIEITPKGGIT
+122 EEIEITPNGGIT

-155 ETLGVVSGNYG
+155 ETLGVISGNYG
-166 LKLNI
+166 LKINI

-189 KNNGEVPLIA
+189 KNNGETPLIA

-238 YLYQKGNFKDSDN
+238 FLYQKDNFKDSN
-251 DLISYANDFNMSVP
+251 NNLISYANDFNMSIP

-313 RLKWVHFDED
+313 KLKWVHFDED
-323 GNRVQITEHK
+323 GNRTQITEHK

-342 YMYEFGAPSADEYS
+342 YAYEFGAPSADEYS
-356 GVYWTTIE
+356 GVYWTAIE
-364 DNKNNFFYQLKPRS
+364 DNKNNFYYQLKPRS
-378 NKIQEQVKVIILYN
+378 NKNQEQVKVIILYN
-392 GKVYRSNIITFNNEK
+392 GKVYRSNIIIFNNEK

-417 LNALSIYCE
+417 LNALSIHCE

-453 LTLHFDSKTQ
+453 LTLHFDSKTY
-463 AITNGII
+463 AINNGII
-470 GKNQN
+470 GKNQD

-496 LNFGIKDDGTDAI
+496 LNFGIKDDGTDAT
-509 YKEIVID
+509 YKEIIID

-529 SLDYTIN
+529 SLNYTIN
-536 TFYSANKSNNT
+536 TFYSSNKSNNT

-556 IVYTAIKDFTF
+556 IVYTSIKDFTF
-567 GQAGINGTD
+567 GQVGTNGTD
-576 CTLVIDMVAHESLNN
+576 CTLVIDMIAHENLNN
-591 KVFTAIRSGVRDKY
+591 KVFTAIKSGVRDNY
-605 IFKAQLYDNEGKEVT
+605 TFRAQLYDNEGKEIT
-620 NFNNCKWTWKFMTG
+620 NFEKCNWTWSFMAG
-634 STVNNVALTDPTV
+634 STVNNVDLQNTNNQNCV
-647 EPYTEKFYKQLS
+647 LR
-659 VNTTNSIMNNLIIL
+659 VNTTNSIMSNLIIL
-673 QVTLSGWGDYDLTA
+673 QVKLSGWGDYDLTA

-696 DNAYING
+696 DNTYING

-711 NGEPI
+711 NGEPT

-727 GEVNN
+727 GEVDEI
-732 NATWDI
+732 ATWSI
-738 YPTGS
+738 YS
-743 TDKFIGQIKYNDKKK
+743 SNSNDAFIGKINYNEDKK
-758 EYRLSPMNF
+758 EYRLSPMSF

-781 NGNVVWSQPILVIQ
+781 GNKIVWTQPILVLQ

-804 KWDGQLNID
+804 KWDGKFYTD
-813 SDNNFIG
+813 VENNFLG

-829 ENNNTF
+829 DKNANTF
-835 TGVLMGSFGDG
+835 TGVLIGDFGT
-846 KADSSLSKNTGVYGY
+846 KQNADSSISYNTGVYGY
-861 YQGKQVYAL
+861 NNGYQVYAL

-875 ATFGKSGNGRITIN
+875 ATFGKSSTGQIIINGTSSIIESKDFEYTYNESGASVITGLSLDLLNGKIYAQSGTFSDNIKINYNGSTGQPWYIQYGAGEKSLSDILNAIGSAAAEAKSAASAAGAAATKAQQAADAAADVAETAASISIVASNAASNAQSAVDDLSYLSKILNYKNSSNIYLGPSVEYSSTPNLTIFNGTIGLMGGTGNYLNVTDRSIYLQGPVVIN
-889 GSTSQIK
+889 GS
-896 SEGYDSGNGLLIDLK
+896 L
-911 ESKIDGKSN
+911 
-920 SYSAFLLNKSSPYL
+920 
-934 TIKDPVSN
+934 
-942 TTLMN
+942 
-947 VGNNSY
+947 
-953 YLKSKN
+953 
-959 YTTDGTAGMHINLN
+959 
-973 DGSIIANTGTFKDA
+973 
-987 IYINYAGS
+987 
-995 TGTKYWKAGTYT
+995 T
-1007 LNYILNEIATA
+1007 LN
-1018 AYDANYAVGEL
+1018 G
-1029 EDLVGTLDRQIER
+1029 
-1042 IDTNQTNLEYVKDVL
+1042 
-1057 SIGTFNYNPYL
+1057 
-1068 HAYGRSFPRVYV
+1068 
-1080 TTGDAALQYSPNIYV
+1080 
-1095 QCNSDG
+1095 
-1101 GHVFGGL
+1101 
-1108 KVDGEKITSDR
+1108 
-1119 HFKQNIDYQ
+1119 
-1128 LVKYKDLFFNLKPAS
+1128 
-1143 FEMKSSPEKTKLG
+1143 
-1156 FIAQD
+1156 
-1161 VQEALEANNYNL
+1161 
-1173 TLTEYDKIFD
+1173 
-1183 GLCLDY
+1183 
-1189 NSLFVLNTYMLQEAY
+1189 
-1204 KEILLLKSQIK
+1204 KEITG
-1215 DLKEKKENE
+1215 

>member
-49 ITTYNKDDKV
+49 ITTYNKGDKV

-101 NFFVAKD
+101 NFFIAKD
-108 NNKEVW
+108 NNKEIW
-114 SILANGSE
+114 SILANGNE
-122 KEIEITPKGGIT
+122 EEIEITPNGGIT

-155 ETLGVVSGNYG
+155 ETLGVISGNYG
-166 LKLNI
+166 LKINI

-189 KNNGEVPLIA
+189 KNNGETPLIA

-238 YLYQKGNFKDSDN
+238 FLYQKDNFKDSN
-251 DLISYANDFNMSVP
+251 NNLISYANDFNMSIP

-313 RLKWVHFDED
+313 KLKWVHFDED
-323 GNRVQITEHK
+323 GNRTQITEHK

-342 YMYEFGAPSADEYS
+342 YAYEFGAPSADEYS
-356 GVYWTTIE
+356 GVYWTAIE
-364 DNKNNFFYQLKPRS
+364 DNKNNFYYQLKPRS
-378 NKIQEQVKVIILYN
+378 NKNQEQVKVIILYN

-417 LNALSIYCE
+417 LNALSIHCE

-453 LTLHFDSKTQ
+453 LTLHFDSKTY
-463 AITNGII
+463 AINNGII
-470 GKNQN
+470 GKNQD

-496 LNFGIKDDGTDAI
+496 LNFGIKDDGTDAT
-509 YKEIVID
+509 YKEIIID

-529 SLDYTIN
+529 SLNYTIN
-536 TFYSANKSNNT
+536 TFYSSNKSNNT

-556 IVYTAIKDFTF
+556 IVYTSIKDFTF
-567 GQAGINGTD
+567 GQVGTNGTD
-576 CTLVIDMVAHESLNN
+576 CTLVIDMIAHENLNN
-591 KVFTAIRSGVRDKY
+591 KVFTAIKSGVRDNY
-605 IFKAQLYDNEGKEVT
+605 TFRAQLYDNEGKEIT
-620 NFNNCKWTWKFMTG
+620 NFEKCNWTWSFMAG
-634 STVNNVALTDPTV
+634 STVNNVDLQNTNNQNCV
-647 EPYTEKFYKQLS
+647 LR
-659 VNTTNSIMNNLIIL
+659 VNTTNSIMSNLIIL
-673 QVTLSGWGDYDLTA
+673 QVKLSGWGDYDLTA

-696 DNAYING
+696 DNTYMNG

-711 NGEPI
+711 NGEPT

-727 GEVNN
+727 GEVDEI
-732 NATWDI
+732 ATWSI
-738 YPTGS
+738 YS
-743 TDKFIGQIKYNDKKK
+743 SNSNDAFIGKINYNEDKK
-758 EYRLSPMNF
+758 EYRLSPMSF

-781 NGNVVWSQPILVIQ
+781 GNKIVWTQPILVLQ

-804 KWDGQLNID
+804 KWDGKFYTD
-813 SDNNFIG
+813 VENNFLG

-829 ENNNTF
+829 DKNANTF
-835 TGVLMGSFGDG
+835 TGVLIGDFGT
-846 KADSSLSKNTGVYGY
+846 KQNADSSISYNTGVYGY
-861 YQGKQVYAL
+861 NNGYQVYAL

-875 ATFGKSGNGRITIN
+875 ATFGKSSTGQIIINGTSSIIESKDFEYTYNESGASVITGLSLDLLNGKIYAQSGTFSDNIKINYNGSTGQPWYIQYGAGEKSLSDILNAIGSAAAEAKSAASAAGAAATKAQQAADAAADVAETAASISIVASNAASNAQSAVDDLSYLSKILNYKNSSNIYLGPSVEYSSTPNLTIFNGTIGLMGGTGNYLNVTDRSIYLQGPVVIN
-889 GSTSQIK
+889 GS
-896 SEGYDSGNGLLIDLK
+896 L
-911 ESKIDGKSN
+911 
-920 SYSAFLLNKSSPYL
+920 
-934 TIKDPVSN
+934 
-942 TTLMN
+942 
-947 VGNNSY
+947 
-953 YLKSKN
+953 
-959 YTTDGTAGMHINLN
+959 
-973 DGSIIANTGTFKDA
+973 
-987 IYINYAGS
+987 
-995 TGTKYWKAGTYT
+995 T
-1007 LNYILNEIATA
+1007 LN
-1018 AYDANYAVGEL
+1018 G
-1029 EDLVGTLDRQIER
+1029 
-1042 IDTNQTNLEYVKDVL
+1042 
-1057 SIGTFNYNPYL
+1057 
-1068 HAYGRSFPRVYV
+1068 
-1080 TTGDAALQYSPNIYV
+1080 
-1095 QCNSDG
+1095 
-1101 GHVFGGL
+1101 
-1108 KVDGEKITSDR
+1108 
-1119 HFKQNIDYQ
+1119 
-1128 LVKYKDLFFNLKPAS
+1128 
-1143 FEMKSSPEKTKLG
+1143 
-1156 FIAQD
+1156 
-1161 VQEALEANNYNL
+1161 
-1173 TLTEYDKIFD
+1173 
-1183 GLCLDY
+1183 
-1189 NSLFVLNTYMLQEAY
+1189 
-1204 KEILLLKSQIK
+1204 KEITG
-1215 DLKEKKENE
+1215 

>member
-15 DSTIECTIIDATD
+15 DSTIECIIIDATD

-49 ITTYNKDDKV
+49 ITTYNEGDKV

-101 NFFVAKD
+101 NFFIAKD

-114 SILANGSE
+114 SILANGDE
-122 KEIEITPKGGIT
+122 EEIEITPNGGIT

-171 YGIKDDTADNIK
+171 YGIRDDTADNIK
-183 KIEASI
+183 KIENSI
-189 KNNGEVPLIA
+189 KNNGEIPLIA

-238 YLYQKGNFKDSDN
+238 FLYQKDNFKDSN
-251 DLISYANDFNMSVP
+251 NNLISYVNDFNMSIP

-284 IENEYVRLYSL
+284 VENEYVRLYSL

-323 GNRVQITEHK
+323 GNRTQITEYK
-333 KEDTFEVRW
+333 KDDTFEVRW

-356 GVYWTTIE
+356 GVYWTAIE
-364 DNKNNFFYQLKPRS
+364 DNKNNFFYQLKPRP
-378 NKIQEQVKVIILYN
+378 NKNQEQIKVIILYN

-407 QVPNDATIDS
+407 QVPNDATVDS
-417 LNALSIYCE
+417 LNALSIHCE

-453 LTLHFDSKTQ
+453 LTLHFDSKTY
-463 AITNGII
+463 AINNGII

-496 LNFGIKDDGTDAI
+496 LNFGIKDDGTDAT
-509 YKEIVID
+509 YKEIIID
-516 LTNENVNVSPGEF
+516 LINENVNVSPGEF
-529 SLDYTIN
+529 SLNYTIN
-536 TFYSANKSNNT
+536 TFYSSNKSNNT

-567 GQAGINGTD
+567 GQAGTNGTD
-576 CTLVIDMVAHESLNN
+576 CTLVIDMIAHENLNN
-591 KVFTAIRSGVRDKY
+591 KVFTAIKSGVRDNY
-605 IFKAQLYDNEGKEVT
+605 TFRAQLYDNEGKEIT
-620 NFNNCKWTWKFMTG
+620 NFEKCNWTWSFMSG
-634 STVNNVALTDPTV
+634 SNTNNIELGN
-647 EPYTEKFYKQLS
+647 TENQDCILR

-673 QVTLSGWGDYDLTA
+673 QVKLSGWGDYDLTA

-696 DNAYING
+696 DNIYING

-711 NGEPI
+711 NGEPT
-716 FSKEPYKLFVN
+716 FSKEPYKLFIN
-727 GEVNN
+727 GEIDET
-732 NATWDI
+732 ATWSI

-772 SVYGVQGKQ
+772 SIYGVQGKQ
-781 NGNVVWSQPILVIQ
+781 GSNIVWSQPILVIQ

-835 TGVLMGSFGDG
+835 TGVLMGSFGDS

-896 SEGYDSGNGLLIDLK
+896 SEGYDNGNGLLIDLK

-920 SYSAFLLNKSSPYL
+920 NYSAFLLNKSSPYL
-934 TIKDPVSN
+934 TIQDPVSN

-947 VGNNSY
+947 VGDNNY

-959 YTTDGTAGMHINLN
+959 YTSDGTTGMYINLN
-973 DGSIIANTGTFKDA
+973 DGSITANTGKFKGD
-987 IYINYAGS
+987 IIINYTGS
-995 TGTKYWKAGTYT
+995 TGDGWTYGDRS
-1007 LNYILNEIATA
+1007 LSYILNQIGKAAKEAGDLAESSITWTKDLAQAQDDIKYALNGISSTVSMLDQFFEIGTSIDSEG
-1018 AYDANYAVGEL
+1018 YVHYGQRPSFVSPLGGSVAVGSGVQITGDRIIIGNNRSSVNFQSATIYITGNTTL
-1029 EDLVGTLDRQIER
+1029 EEYIRQIAGV
-1042 IDTNQTNLEYVKDVL
+1042 N
-1057 SIGTFNYNPYL
+1057 
-1068 HAYGRSFPRVYV
+1068 
-1080 TTGDAALQYSPNIYV
+1080 
-1095 QCNSDG
+1095 
-1101 GHVFGGL
+1101 
-1108 KVDGEKITSDR
+1108 
-1119 HFKQNIDYQ
+1119 
-1128 LVKYKDLFFNLKPAS
+1128 
-1143 FEMKSSPEKTKLG
+1143 
-1156 FIAQD
+1156 
-1161 VQEALEANNYNL
+1161 
-1173 TLTEYDKIFD
+1173 
-1183 GLCLDY
+1183 
-1189 NSLFVLNTYMLQEAY
+1189 
-1204 KEILLLKSQIK
+1204 
-1215 DLKEKKENE
+1215 

>member
-49 ITTYNKDDKV
+49 ITTYNKGDKV

-101 NFFVAKD
+101 NFFIAKD

-114 SILANGSE
+114 SILANGNGE
-122 KEIEITPKGGIT
+122 EIEITPNGGIT

-183 KIEASI
+183 KIENSI
-189 KNNGEVPLIA
+189 KNNGEIPLIA

-238 YLYQKGNFKDSDN
+238 FLYQKGNFKDSN
-251 DLISYANDFNMSVP
+251 NNLISYTNDFNMSIP

-323 GNRVQITEHK
+323 GNRTQITEHK
-333 KEDTFEVRW
+333 KDDAFEVRW

-356 GVYWTTIE
+356 GVYWIAIE
-364 DNKNNFFYQLKPRS
+364 DNKNNFYYQLKPRS
-378 NKIQEQVKVIILYN
+378 NKNQEQVKVIILYN

-417 LNALSIYCE
+417 LNALSIHCE

-453 LTLHFDSKTQ
+453 LTLHFDSKTY
-463 AITNGII
+463 AISNGII

-475 GESKLVEAQRVIW
+475 GESKLVEVQRVIW

-496 LNFGIKDDGTDAI
+496 LNFGIKDDGTDAT
-509 YKEIVID
+509 YKEIIID
-516 LTNENVNVSPGEF
+516 LTNENVSVSPGEF
-529 SLDYTIN
+529 SLNYTIN
-536 TFYSANKSNNT
+536 TFYSSNKSNNT
-547 VIAKVEKDG
+547 VIAKIEKDG

-567 GQAGINGTD
+567 GQAGTNGTD
-576 CTLVIDMVAHESLNN
+576 CTLVIDMVAHENLNN
-591 KVFTAIRSGVRDKY
+591 KVFTAIKSGMRDNY
-605 IFKAQLYDNEGKEVT
+605 TFRAQLYDNEGKEIT
-620 NFNNCKWTWKFMTG
+620 DFKNCSWIWSFMSG
-634 STVNNVALTDPTV
+634 STVNNVDLQNTNN
-647 EPYTEKFYKQLS
+647 QNCMLR

-673 QVTLSGWGDYDLTA
+673 QVKLSGWGDYDLTA

-711 NGEPI
+711 NGEPT
-716 FSKEPYKLFVN
+716 FSKEPYKLFIDRKIDETV
-727 GEVNN
+727 
-732 NATWDI
+732 TWSI
-738 YPTGS
+738 YS
-743 TDKFIGQIKYNDKKK
+743 SNFDDAFIGKVNYNKDKK
-758 EYRLSPMNF
+758 EYRLSPMSF

-781 NGNVVWSQPILVIQ
+781 GNKIVWTQPILVLQ

-804 KWDGQLNID
+804 RWDGKFYTD
-813 SDNNFIG
+813 VENNFLG

-829 ENNNTF
+829 DKNANTF
-835 TGVLMGSFGDG
+835 TGVLIGDFGT
-846 KADSSLSKNTGVYGY
+846 KQNADSSISYNTGVYGY
-861 YQGKQVYAL
+861 NNGQQVYAL

-875 ATFGKSGNGRITIN
+875 ATFGKSSTGQIIINGTSSIIESKDFKYTYNKSGASVITGLSLDLLNGKIYAQSGTFSDNIKINYNGSTGQPWYIQYGAGEKSLSDILNAIGSAAAEAKSAASAAGAAATKAQQAADAAADVAETAASISIVASNAASNAQSAVDDLSYLSKILNYKNSSNIYLGPSVRYSSTPNLTIFNGTIGLMGGTGNYLNVTDRSIYLQGPVVIN
-889 GSTSQIK
+889 GS
-896 SEGYDSGNGLLIDLK
+896 L
-911 ESKIDGKSN
+911 
-920 SYSAFLLNKSSPYL
+920 
-934 TIKDPVSN
+934 
-942 TTLMN
+942 
-947 VGNNSY
+947 
-953 YLKSKN
+953 
-959 YTTDGTAGMHINLN
+959 
-973 DGSIIANTGTFKDA
+973 
-987 IYINYAGS
+987 
-995 TGTKYWKAGTYT
+995 T
-1007 LNYILNEIATA
+1007 LN
-1018 AYDANYAVGEL
+1018 G
-1029 EDLVGTLDRQIER
+1029 
-1042 IDTNQTNLEYVKDVL
+1042 
-1057 SIGTFNYNPYL
+1057 
-1068 HAYGRSFPRVYV
+1068 
-1080 TTGDAALQYSPNIYV
+1080 
-1095 QCNSDG
+1095 
-1101 GHVFGGL
+1101 
-1108 KVDGEKITSDR
+1108 
-1119 HFKQNIDYQ
+1119 
-1128 LVKYKDLFFNLKPAS
+1128 
-1143 FEMKSSPEKTKLG
+1143 
-1156 FIAQD
+1156 
-1161 VQEALEANNYNL
+1161 
-1173 TLTEYDKIFD
+1173 
-1183 GLCLDY
+1183 
-1189 NSLFVLNTYMLQEAY
+1189 
-1204 KEILLLKSQIK
+1204 KEITG
-1215 DLKEKKENE
+1215 

>member
-49 ITTYNKDDKV
+49 ITTYNKGDKV

-101 NFFVAKD
+101 NFFIAKD

-114 SILANGSE
+114 SILANGNE
-122 KEIEITPKGGIT
+122 EEIEITPNGGIT

-155 ETLGVVSGNYG
+155 ETLGIVSGNYG

-189 KNNGEVPLIA
+189 KNNGETPLIA

-238 YLYQKGNFKDSDN
+238 FFYQKDNFKDSN
-251 DLISYANDFNMSVP
+251 NNLISYANDFNMSIP

-323 GNRVQITEHK
+323 GNRTQITEHK
-333 KEDTFEVRW
+333 KDDTFEVRW

-356 GVYWTTIE
+356 GVYWTTIK
-364 DNKNNFFYQLKPRS
+364 DNKNNFYYQLKPRS
-378 NKIQEQVKVIILYN
+378 NKNQEQIKVIILYN
-392 GKVYRSNIITFNNEK
+392 GKIYRSNIITFNNEK

-417 LNALSIYCE
+417 LNALSIHCE

-453 LTLHFDSKTQ
+453 LTLHFDSKTY
-463 AITNGII
+463 AINNGII
-470 GKNQN
+470 GKNQD

-496 LNFGIKDDGTDAI
+496 LNFGVKDDGIDAT
-509 YKEIVID
+509 YKEIIID

-529 SLDYTIN
+529 SLNYTIN
-536 TFYSANKSNNT
+536 TFYSSNKSNNT
-547 VIAKVEKDG
+547 VITKVEKDG

-567 GQAGINGTD
+567 GQAGTNGTD

-620 NFNNCKWTWKFMTG
+620 NFNNCKWTWKFMDG
-634 STVNNVALTDPTV
+634 SIINNVSLNN
-647 EPYTEKFYKQLS
+647 ENEQSCKLS

-687 YYPVPITTL
+687 YYPVPITTK

-711 NGEPI
+711 NGEPV
-716 FSKEPYKLFVN
+716 FSKEPYKLFEN
-727 GEVNN
+727 GKVDN
-732 NATWDI
+732 NATWSI
-738 YPTGS
+738 YPTES

-781 NGNVVWSQPILVIQ
+781 ESNVVWSQPILVVQ

-835 TGVLMGSFGDG
+835 TGVLMGSFGDSNV
-846 KADSSLSKNTGVYGY
+846 DSSLSKNTGVYGY

-875 ATFGKSGNGRITIN
+875 ATFGKSGNGQIEIK
-889 GSTSQIK
+889 GDSGKIK
-896 SEGYDSGNGLLIDLK
+896 SAGYDNGNGLLIDLK
-911 ESKIDGKSN
+911 DSKIDGKSN
-920 SYSAFLLNKSSPYL
+920 SNSVFLLNKTSPYL
-934 TIKDPVSN
+934 KITDPIN
-942 TTLMN
+942 NIILMN
-947 VGNNSY
+947 IGSDSY
-953 YLKSKN
+953 YLQSKN
-959 YTTDGTAGMHINLN
+959 YTSSTGTYFNLATGN
-973 DGSIIANTGTFKDA
+973 IITNSITVNSGTFKDD
-987 IYINYAGS
+987 IIINYTGS
-995 TGTKYWKAGTYT
+995 TGSGWTYGDQS
-1007 LNYILNEIATA
+1007 LNYILDQIGKAAKEASDLATASIQWTQDIANAQRNAEHAIEGISNTLDMLNQFFEIGASIDKSTGYVSYGSRPSFVSPNGGSVSVGYGVELLGNEINIGYSYGSSTVNFHGSTI
-1018 AYDANYAVGEL
+1018 YITGTVTL
-1029 EDLVGTLDRQIER
+1029 EDYIRQI
-1042 IDTNQTNLEYVKDVL
+1042 
-1057 SIGTFNYNPYL
+1057 
-1068 HAYGRSFPRVYV
+1068 A
-1080 TTGDAALQYSPNIYV
+1080 
-1095 QCNSDG
+1095 
-1101 GHVFGGL
+1101 
-1108 KVDGEKITSDR
+1108 
-1119 HFKQNIDYQ
+1119 
-1128 LVKYKDLFFNLKPAS
+1128 
-1143 FEMKSSPEKTKLG
+1143 KS
-1156 FIAQD
+1156 
-1161 VQEALEANNYNL
+1161 
-1173 TLTEYDKIFD
+1173 
-1183 GLCLDY
+1183 
-1189 NSLFVLNTYMLQEAY
+1189 
-1204 KEILLLKSQIK
+1204 
-1215 DLKEKKENE
+1215 

>member
-15 DSTIECTIIDATD
+15 DSTIECTITDATD
-28 KLIGKY
+28 KLNGKY

-155 ETLGVVSGNYG
+155 ETLGIVSGNYG

-183 KIEASI
+183 KIETSI

-238 YLYQKGNFKDSDN
+238 FLYQKDNFKDSN
-251 DLISYANDFNMSVP
+251 NNLISYANDFNMSIP

-303 DKGQIDSKTI
+303 DRGQINSKTI
-313 RLKWVHFDED
+313 KLKWVHFDED

-333 KEDTFEVRW
+333 KDDTFEVCW

-356 GVYWTTIE
+356 GVYWTAIE
-364 DNKNNFFYQLKPRS
+364 DNKNNFYYQLKPRS
-378 NKIQEQVKVIILYN
+378 NKNQEQVKVIILYN

-417 LNALSIYCE
+417 LNALSIHCE

-453 LTLHFDSKTQ
+453 LTLHFDSKTY
-463 AITNGII
+463 AINNGII

-496 LNFGIKDDGTDAI
+496 LNFGIKDDGTDAT
-509 YKEIVID
+509 YKEIIID
-516 LTNENVNVSPGEF
+516 LTNENINVSPGEF
-529 SLDYTIN
+529 SLNYTIN
-536 TFYSANKSNNT
+536 TFYSSNKSNNT

-567 GQAGINGTD
+567 GQAGTNGTD
-576 CTLVIDMVAHESLNN
+576 CTLVIDMVAHENLNN
-591 KVFTAIRSGVRDKY
+591 KVFTAIKSGVRDNY
-605 IFKAQLYDNEGKEVT
+605 TFRAQLYDNEGKEIT
-620 NFNNCKWTWKFMTG
+620 DFKNCSWTWNFMSG
-634 STVNNVALTDPTV
+634 STVNNVSLNN
-647 EPYTEKFYKQLS
+647 ENEQSCKLS

-687 YYPVPITTL
+687 YYPVSITTK

-711 NGEPI
+711 NGEPV
-716 FSKEPYKLFVN
+716 FSKEPYKLFEN
-727 GEVNN
+727 GKVDN
-732 NATWDI
+732 NATWSI
-738 YPTGS
+738 YPTES

-781 NGNVVWSQPILVIQ
+781 ESNVVWSQPILVIQ

-835 TGVLMGSFGDG
+835 TGVLMGSFGDSNV
-846 KADSSLSKNTGVYGY
+846 DSSLSKNTGVYGY

-911 ESKIDGKSN
+911 KSKIDGKSN
-920 SYSAFLLNKSSPYL
+920 NYSAFLLNKSSPYL
-934 TIKDPVSN
+934 TITDPVSN

-947 VGNNSY
+947 VGDNSY

-959 YTTDGTAGMHINLN
+959 YTTDGTTGMYINLN
-973 DGSIIANTGTFKDA
+973 DGSITANTGTFKGD
-987 IYINYAGS
+987 IIINYTGS
-995 TGTKYWKAGTYT
+995 TGDGWAYGNKS
-1007 LNYILNEIATA
+1007 LSYILNQIGKAAKEAGDLAESSIQWTKDLAQAQDDIKYALNGISSTVSMLDKFFEIGTSI
-1018 AYDANYAVGEL
+1018 DAEGYVHYGQRPSFTSPLGGSVAVGSGVQIIGDRIIIGDNRSSVNFQSATIYITGSTTL
-1029 EDLVGTLDRQIER
+1029 EEYIRQIAG
-1042 IDTNQTNLEYVKDVL
+1042 V
-1057 SIGTFNYNPYL
+1057 
-1068 HAYGRSFPRVYV
+1068 
-1080 TTGDAALQYSPNIYV
+1080 
-1095 QCNSDG
+1095 
-1101 GHVFGGL
+1101 
-1108 KVDGEKITSDR
+1108 
-1119 HFKQNIDYQ
+1119 
-1128 LVKYKDLFFNLKPAS
+1128 
-1143 FEMKSSPEKTKLG
+1143 
-1156 FIAQD
+1156 
-1161 VQEALEANNYNL
+1161 
-1173 TLTEYDKIFD
+1173 
-1183 GLCLDY
+1183 
-1189 NSLFVLNTYMLQEAY
+1189 
-1204 KEILLLKSQIK
+1204 
-1215 DLKEKKENE
+1215 

>member
-28 KLIGKY
+28 KLVGKY

-49 ITTYNKDDKV
+49 ITTYNKGDKV

-101 NFFVAKD
+101 NFFIAKD

-114 SILANGSE
+114 SILANGNE
-122 KEIEITPKGGIT
+122 EEIEITPNGGIT

-238 YLYQKGNFKDSDN
+238 YLYQKGNFKDSN
-251 DLISYANDFNMSVP
+251 NNLISYANDFNMSVP

-323 GNRVQITEHK
+323 GNRTQITEYK
-333 KEDTFEVRW
+333 KDDTFEVRW
-342 YMYEFGAPSADEYS
+342 YRYEFGAPSADEYS
-356 GVYWTTIE
+356 GVYWTAIE
-364 DNKNNFFYQLKPRS
+364 DNKNNFYYQLKPRS
-378 NKIQEQVKVIILYN
+378 NKNQEQIKVIILYN

-417 LNALSIYCE
+417 LNALSIHCE

-453 LTLHFDSKTQ
+453 LTLHFDSKTY

-496 LNFGIKDDGTDAI
+496 LNFGIKDDGTDAT

-567 GQAGINGTD
+567 GQAGTNGTD
-576 CTLVIDMVAHESLNN
+576 CTLVIDMIAHENLNN
-591 KVFTAIRSGVRDKY
+591 KVFTAIKSGVRDNY
-605 IFKAQLYDNEGKEVT
+605 TFRAQLYDNEGKEIT
-620 NFNNCKWTWKFMTG
+620 NFEKCNWTWSFMSG
-634 STVNNVALTDPTV
+634 SNTNNIELGN
-647 EPYTEKFYKQLS
+647 TENQDCILR

-673 QVTLSGWGDYDLTA
+673 QVKLSGWGDYDLTA

-696 DNAYING
+696 NNAYING

-711 NGEPI
+711 NGEPT
-716 FSKEPYKLFVN
+716 FSKEPYKLFID
-727 GEVNN
+727 GEVDK
-732 NATWDI
+732 TVIWSI
-738 YPTGS
+738 YPTES

-781 NGNVVWSQPILVIQ
+781 ESNVVWSQPILVVQ

-835 TGVLMGSFGDG
+835 TGVLMGSFGDSNV
-846 KADSSLSKNTGVYGY
+846 DSSLSKNTGVYGY

-875 ATFGKSGNGRITIN
+875 ATFGKSGNGQIEIK
-889 GSTSQIK
+889 GDSGKIK
-896 SEGYDSGNGLLIDLK
+896 SAGYDNGNGLLIDLK
-911 ESKIDGKSN
+911 ESQIDGQSGGI
-920 SYSAFLLNKSSPYL
+920 SAFLLNKSSPYL
-934 TIKDPVSN
+934 TIKDPVEN
-942 TTLMN
+942 KILMN
-947 VGNNSY
+947 VGSDNY
-953 YLKSKN
+953 YLQSKN
-959 YTTDGTAGMHINLN
+959 YTSSTGTYFNLAT
-973 DGSIIANTGTFKDA
+973 GSITTNSITVNSGTFKDD
-987 IYINYAGS
+987 IIINYTGS
-995 TGTKYWKAGTYT
+995 TGSGWTYGSQS
-1007 LNYILNEIATA
+1007 LNYILNKIGTA
-1018 AYDANYAVGEL
+1018 ASEASRLAEESITWTADIDKAQKNAEHAINGISNTLDMLNQFFEIGASIDKDTGYVSYGSRPSFVSPNGGSVSVGYGVELLGDEINIGYSYGSSTVNFHGSTIYITGTVTL
-1029 EDLVGTLDRQIER
+1029 EDYIRQI
-1042 IDTNQTNLEYVKDVL
+1042 
-1057 SIGTFNYNPYL
+1057 
-1068 HAYGRSFPRVYV
+1068 A
-1080 TTGDAALQYSPNIYV
+1080 
-1095 QCNSDG
+1095 
-1101 GHVFGGL
+1101 
-1108 KVDGEKITSDR
+1108 
-1119 HFKQNIDYQ
+1119 
-1128 LVKYKDLFFNLKPAS
+1128 
-1143 FEMKSSPEKTKLG
+1143 KS
-1156 FIAQD
+1156 
-1161 VQEALEANNYNL
+1161 
-1173 TLTEYDKIFD
+1173 
-1183 GLCLDY
+1183 
-1189 NSLFVLNTYMLQEAY
+1189 
-1204 KEILLLKSQIK
+1204 
-1215 DLKEKKENE
+1215 

>member
-101 NFFVAKD
+101 NFFIAKD

-114 SILANGSE
+114 SILANGNE
-122 KEIEITPKGGIT
+122 EEIEITPNGGIT

-155 ETLGVVSGNYG
+155 ETLGIVSGNYG

-183 KIEASI
+183 KIETSI

-238 YLYQKGNFKDSDN
+238 YLYQKDNFKDSN
-251 DLISYANDFNMSVP
+251 NNLISYANDFNMSVP

-323 GNRVQITEHK
+323 GNRTQITEHK
-333 KEDTFEVRW
+333 KDDTFEVRW

-356 GVYWTTIE
+356 GVYWTAIE
-364 DNKNNFFYQLKPRS
+364 DNKNNFYYQLKPRS
-378 NKIQEQVKVIILYN
+378 NKNQEQVKVIILYN

-417 LNALSIYCE
+417 LNALSIHCE

-453 LTLHFDSKTQ
+453 LTLHFDSKTY
-463 AITNGII
+463 AINNGII

-496 LNFGIKDDGTDAI
+496 LNFGIKDDGTDAT
-509 YKEIVID
+509 YKEIIID
-516 LTNENVNVSPGEF
+516 LTNENINVSPGEF
-529 SLDYTIN
+529 SLNYTIN
-536 TFYSANKSNNT
+536 TFYSSSKSNNT

-567 GQAGINGTD
+567 GQAGTNGTD
-576 CTLVIDMVAHESLNN
+576 CTLVIDMVAHENLNN
-591 KVFTAIRSGVRDKY
+591 KVFTAIKSGVRDNY
-605 IFKAQLYDNEGKEVT
+605 TFRAQLYDNEGKEVT
-620 NFNNCKWTWKFMTG
+620 NFNNCKWAWKFMDG
-634 STVNNVALTDPTV
+634 PTVNNVNLNN
-647 EPYTEKFYKQLS
+647 ENEQSCKLS

-687 YYPVPITTL
+687 YYPVPITTK

-711 NGEPI
+711 NGEPT

-727 GEVNN
+727 GEVDKT
-732 NATWDI
+732 ATWSI
-738 YPTGS
+738 YYTSNSSQYS
-743 TDKFIGQIKYNDKKK
+743 TDPFVGALKNKEG
-758 EYRLSPMNF
+758 EYRLNPTSF
-767 YVDGV
+767 YVDGA
-772 SVYGVQGKQ
+772 SIYGVQGKR
-781 NGNVVWSQPILVIQ
+781 GNDVVWTQPILVIQ

-804 KWDGQLNID
+804 QWDGKFYTD
-813 SDNNFIG
+813 AEKNFLG

-829 ENNNTF
+829 DKNTNTF
-835 TGVLMGSFGDG
+835 TGVLIGDFDNNS
-846 KADSSLSKNTGVYGY
+846 DSSLSRYTGVYGY
-861 YQGKQVYAL
+861 NKGEQVYAL
-870 KDDGT
+870 RDDGT
-875 ATFGKSGNGRITIN
+875 ATFGKSSTGQIIINGTSSIIESKDFSYTYNESGASTIKGLSLDLLNGKIYAQSGTFSDNIKINYN
-889 GSTSQIK
+889 GSTGQPWYIQYGAGEK
-896 SEGYDSGNGLLIDLK
+896 SLSDILNAIGSAAAEAKSAASAAGAAATKAQQAADAAAEVAETAASISIVASNAATNAQSAVDDLNYLSKILNYKNTNNIYLGPSVAYDSAPKLNIFGDTIGLMGGGIGNYLNVTS
-911 ESKIDGKSN
+911 ESI
-920 SYSAFLLNKSSPYL
+920 YL
-934 TIKDPVSN
+934 QATK
-942 TTLMN
+942 
-947 VGNNSY
+947 
-953 YLKSKN
+953 
-959 YTTDGTAGMHINLN
+959 INLN
-973 DGSIIANTGTFKDA
+973 SSNIIIYGTDLDE
-987 IYINYAGS
+987 YIGNIVQR
-995 TGTKYWKAGTYT
+995 
-1007 LNYILNEIATA
+1007 YI
-1018 AYDANYAVGEL
+1018 
-1029 EDLVGTLDRQIER
+1029 
-1042 IDTNQTNLEYVKDVL
+1042 K
-1057 SIGTFNYNPYL
+1057 
-1068 HAYGRSFPRVYV
+1068 
-1080 TTGDAALQYSPNIYV
+1080 
-1095 QCNSDG
+1095 
-1101 GHVFGGL
+1101 
-1108 KVDGEKITSDR
+1108 
-1119 HFKQNIDYQ
+1119 
-1128 LVKYKDLFFNLKPAS
+1128 
-1143 FEMKSSPEKTKLG
+1143 
-1156 FIAQD
+1156 
-1161 VQEALEANNYNL
+1161 
-1173 TLTEYDKIFD
+1173 
-1183 GLCLDY
+1183 
-1189 NSLFVLNTYMLQEAY
+1189 
-1204 KEILLLKSQIK
+1204 
-1215 DLKEKKENE
+1215 

>member
-101 NFFVAKD
+101 NFFIAKD

-114 SILANGSE
+114 SILANGNE
-122 KEIEITPKGGIT
+122 EEIEITPNGGIT

-183 KIEASI
+183 KIENSI
-189 KNNGEVPLIA
+189 KNNGEIPLIA

-238 YLYQKGNFKDSDN
+238 FLYQKGNFKDGN
-251 DLISYANDFNMSVP
+251 NNLISYANDFNMSIP

-303 DKGQIDSKTI
+303 DKGQIDSKII

-323 GNRVQITEHK
+323 GNRTQITEHK
-333 KEDTFEVRW
+333 KDDTFEVRW

-356 GVYWTTIE
+356 GVYWTAIE
-364 DNKNNFFYQLKPRS
+364 DNKNNFYYQLKPRS
-378 NKIQEQVKVIILYN
+378 NKNQEQVKVIILYN

-417 LNALSIYCE
+417 LNALSIHCE

-453 LTLHFDSKTQ
+453 LTLHFDSKTY

-496 LNFGIKDDGTDAI
+496 LNFGIKDDGTNAT

-529 SLDYTIN
+529 SLNYTIN
-536 TFYSANKSNNT
+536 TFYSSNKSNNT

-567 GQAGINGTD
+567 GQAGTNGTD
-576 CTLVIDMVAHESLNN
+576 CTLVIDMIAHENLNN
-591 KVFTAIRSGVRDKY
+591 KVFTAIKSGVRDNY
-605 IFKAQLYDNEGKEVT
+605 TFRAQLYDNEGKEIT
-620 NFNNCKWTWKFMTG
+620 DFKNCSWIWSFMSG
-634 STVNNVALTDPTV
+634 STVNNVDLQNTNNQNCV
-647 EPYTEKFYKQLS
+647 LR

-673 QVTLSGWGDYDLTA
+673 QVKLSGWGDYDLTA

-711 NGEPI
+711 NGEPT
-716 FSKEPYKLFVN
+716 FSKEPYKLFIN
-727 GEVNN
+727 GGVDET
-732 NATWDI
+732 ATWSI

-772 SVYGVQGKQ
+772 SAYGVQGKQ
-781 NGNVVWSQPILVIQ
+781 GSSIVWSQPILVIQ

-813 SDNNFIG
+813 DSNNFIG

-875 ATFGKSGNGRITIN
+875 ATFGKSGNGQIEIK
-889 GSTSQIK
+889 GDSGKIK
-896 SEGYDSGNGLLIDLK
+896 SAGYDGGNGLLIDLK
-911 ESKIDGKSN
+911 ESQIDGQSN
-920 SYSAFLLNKSSPYL
+920 GSSVFLLNKTSPYL
-934 TIKDPVSN
+934 KITDPISGVI
-942 TTLMN
+942 LMN
-947 VGNNSY
+947 VGSDSY
-953 YLKSKN
+953 YLQSKN
-959 YTTDGTAGMHINLN
+959 YTSSTGTYFNLATGN
-973 DGSIIANTGTFKDA
+973 ITTNSITVNSGTFKDD
-987 IYINYAGS
+987 IIINYTGETGS
-995 TGTKYWKAGTYT
+995 GWTYGDQSLSYILNQLGKAATKAGTAATNAEHAIDGISDT
-1007 LNYILNEIATA
+1007 LSMLESLFEISASIDRTTGRVNWSGRPSFVGGNGAKVSVDNGVEVSGSTFEVARGTIINFHSNIIYITG
-1018 AYDANYAVGEL
+1018 DTTL
-1029 EDLVGTLDRQIER
+1029 EDYIEQI
-1042 IDTNQTNLEYVKDVL
+1042 
-1057 SIGTFNYNPYL
+1057 
-1068 HAYGRSFPRVYV
+1068 A
-1080 TTGDAALQYSPNIYV
+1080 
-1095 QCNSDG
+1095 
-1101 GHVFGGL
+1101 
-1108 KVDGEKITSDR
+1108 
-1119 HFKQNIDYQ
+1119 KQ
-1128 LVKYKDLFFNLKPAS
+1128 VVV
-1143 FEMKSSPEKTKLG
+1143 SSK
-1156 FIAQD
+1156 
-1161 VQEALEANNYNL
+1161 
-1173 TLTEYDKIFD
+1173 
-1183 GLCLDY
+1183 
-1189 NSLFVLNTYMLQEAY
+1189 
-1204 KEILLLKSQIK
+1204 
-1215 DLKEKKENE
+1215 

>member
-49 ITTYNKDDKV
+49 ITTYNKGDKV

-114 SILANGSE
+114 SILANGNE
-122 KEIEITPKGGIT
+122 EEIEITPSGGIT

-155 ETLGVVSGNYG
+155 ETLGVISGNYG

-183 KIEASI
+183 KIENSI
-189 KNNGEVPLIA
+189 KNNGEIPLIA

-238 YLYQKGNFKDSDN
+238 FLYQKDNFKDSN
-251 DLISYANDFNMSVP
+251 NNLISYVNDFNMSIP

-313 RLKWVHFDED
+313 KLKWVHFDED
-323 GNRVQITEHK
+323 GNRTQITEHK

-342 YMYEFGAPSADEYS
+342 YAYEFGAPSADEYS
-356 GVYWTTIE
+356 GVYWTAIE
-364 DNKNNFFYQLKPRS
+364 DNKNNFYYQLKPRS
-378 NKIQEQVKVIILYN
+378 NKNQEQVKVIILYN

-417 LNALSIYCE
+417 LNALSIHCE

-453 LTLHFDSKTQ
+453 LTLHFDSKTY
-463 AITNGII
+463 AINNGII
-470 GKNQN
+470 GKNQD

-496 LNFGIKDDGTDAI
+496 LNFGIKDDGTDAT
-509 YKEIVID
+509 YKEIIID

-529 SLDYTIN
+529 SLNYTIN
-536 TFYSANKSNNT
+536 TFYSSNKSNNT

-556 IVYTAIKDFTF
+556 IVYTSIKDFTF
-567 GQAGINGTD
+567 GQVGTNGTD
-576 CTLVIDMVAHESLNN
+576 CTLVIDMIAHENLNN
-591 KVFTAIRSGVRDKY
+591 KVFTAIKSGVRDNY
-605 IFKAQLYDNEGKEVT
+605 TFRAQLYDNEGKEIT
-620 NFNNCKWTWKFMTG
+620 NFEKCNWTWSFMAG
-634 STVNNVALTDPTV
+634 STVNNVDLQNTNNQNCV
-647 EPYTEKFYKQLS
+647 LR
-659 VNTTNSIMNNLIIL
+659 VNTTNSIMSNLIIL
-673 QVTLSGWGDYDLTA
+673 QVKLSGWGDYDLTA

-696 DNAYING
+696 DNTYING

-711 NGEPI
+711 NGEPT

-727 GEVNN
+727 GEVDEI
-732 NATWDI
+732 ATWSI
-738 YPTGS
+738 YS
-743 TDKFIGQIKYNDKKK
+743 SNSNDAFIGKINYNEDKK
-758 EYRLSPMNF
+758 EYRLSPMSF

-781 NGNVVWSQPILVIQ
+781 GNKIVWTQPILVLQ

-804 KWDGQLNID
+804 KWDGKFYTD
-813 SDNNFIG
+813 VENNFLG

-829 ENNNTF
+829 DKNANTF
-835 TGVLMGSFGDG
+835 TGVLIGDFGT
-846 KADSSLSKNTGVYGY
+846 KQNADSSISYNTGVYGY
-861 YQGKQVYAL
+861 NNGYQVYAL

-875 ATFGKSGNGRITIN
+875 ATFGKSSTGQIIINGTSSIIESKDFEYTYNESGASVITGLSLDLLNGKIYAQSGTFSDNIKINYNGSTGQPWYIQYGAGEKSLSDILNAIGSAAAEAKSAASAAGAAATKAQQAADAAADVAETAASISIVANNAASNAQSAVDDLSYLSKILNYKNSSNIYLGPSVEYSSIPNLTIFNGTIGLMGGTGNYLNVTDRSIYLQGPVVIN
-889 GSTSQIK
+889 GS
-896 SEGYDSGNGLLIDLK
+896 L
-911 ESKIDGKSN
+911 
-920 SYSAFLLNKSSPYL
+920 
-934 TIKDPVSN
+934 
-942 TTLMN
+942 
-947 VGNNSY
+947 
-953 YLKSKN
+953 
-959 YTTDGTAGMHINLN
+959 
-973 DGSIIANTGTFKDA
+973 
-987 IYINYAGS
+987 
-995 TGTKYWKAGTYT
+995 T
-1007 LNYILNEIATA
+1007 LN
-1018 AYDANYAVGEL
+1018 G
-1029 EDLVGTLDRQIER
+1029 
-1042 IDTNQTNLEYVKDVL
+1042 
-1057 SIGTFNYNPYL
+1057 
-1068 HAYGRSFPRVYV
+1068 
-1080 TTGDAALQYSPNIYV
+1080 
-1095 QCNSDG
+1095 
-1101 GHVFGGL
+1101 
-1108 KVDGEKITSDR
+1108 
-1119 HFKQNIDYQ
+1119 
-1128 LVKYKDLFFNLKPAS
+1128 
-1143 FEMKSSPEKTKLG
+1143 
-1156 FIAQD
+1156 
-1161 VQEALEANNYNL
+1161 
-1173 TLTEYDKIFD
+1173 
-1183 GLCLDY
+1183 
-1189 NSLFVLNTYMLQEAY
+1189 
-1204 KEILLLKSQIK
+1204 KEITG
-1215 DLKEKKENE
+1215 

>member
-49 ITTYNKDDKV
+49 ITTYNKGDKV

-101 NFFVAKD
+101 NFFIAKD

-114 SILANGSE
+114 SILANGNE
-122 KEIEITPKGGIT
+122 EEIEITPNGGIT

-155 ETLGVVSGNYG
+155 EMLGVVSGNYG

-183 KIEASI
+183 KIENSI
-189 KNNGEVPLIA
+189 KNNGEIPLIA

-238 YLYQKGNFKDSDN
+238 FLYQKGNFKDSN
-251 DLISYANDFNMSVP
+251 NNLISYANDFNMSIP

-323 GNRVQITEHK
+323 GNRTQITEHK
-333 KEDTFEVRW
+333 KDDTFEVHW
-342 YMYEFGAPSADEYS
+342 YKYEFGAPSADEYS
-356 GVYWTTIE
+356 GVYWTAIE
-364 DNKNNFFYQLKPRS
+364 DNKNNFYYQLKPRS
-378 NKIQEQVKVIILYN
+378 NKNQEQVKVIILYN

-417 LNALSIYCE
+417 LNALSIHCE

-453 LTLHFDSKTQ
+453 LTLHFDSKTY
-463 AITNGII
+463 AISNGII

-496 LNFGIKDDGTDAI
+496 LNFGIKDDGTDAT
-509 YKEIVID
+509 YKEIIID
-516 LTNENVNVSPGEF
+516 LTNENVSVSPGEF
-529 SLDYTIN
+529 FLNYTIN
-536 TFYSANKSNNT
+536 TFYSSNKSNNT
-547 VIAKVEKDG
+547 VIAKIEKDG

-567 GQAGINGTD
+567 GQAGTNGTD
-576 CTLVIDMVAHESLNN
+576 CTLVIDMIAHENLNN
-591 KVFTAIRSGVRDKY
+591 KVFTAIRSSGDVRDNY
-605 IFKAQLYDNEGKEVT
+605 IFRAQLYDNEGKEIT
-620 NFNNCKWTWKFMTG
+620 DFKNCNWTWSFMPG
-634 STVNNVALTDPTV
+634 SIVDNIDLQNTNNQNCVLRVNI
-647 EPYTEKFYKQLS
+647 
-659 VNTTNSIMNNLIIL
+659 TNSIMNNLIIL
-673 QVTLSGWGDYDLTA
+673 QVKLSGWGDYDLTA

-711 NGEPI
+711 NGEPT
-716 FSKEPYKLFVN
+716 FSKEPYKLFIDGKIDETV
-727 GEVNN
+727 
-732 NATWDI
+732 TWSI
-738 YPTGS
+738 YS
-743 TDKFIGQIKYNDKKK
+743 SNSDDAFIGKVNYNKDKK
-758 EYRLSPMNF
+758 EYRLSPMSF

-781 NGNVVWSQPILVIQ
+781 RNKIVWTQPILVLQ

-804 KWDGQLNID
+804 KWDGKFYTD
-813 SDNNFIG
+813 VENNFLG

-829 ENNNTF
+829 DKNANTF
-835 TGVLMGSFGDG
+835 TGVLIGDFGT
-846 KADSSLSKNTGVYGY
+846 KQNADSSISYNTGVYGY
-861 YQGKQVYAL
+861 NNGYQVYAL

-875 ATFGKSGNGRITIN
+875 ATFGKSSTGQIIINGTSSIIESKDFEYTYNESGASVITGLSLDLLNGKIYAQSGTFSDNIKINYNGSTGQPWYIQYGAGEKSLSDILNAIGSAAAEAKSAASAAGAAATKAQQAADAAADVAETAASISIVANNAASNAQSAVDDLSYLSKILNYKNSSNIYLGPSVEYSSTPNLTIFNGTIGLMGGTGNYLNVTDRSIYLQGPVVIN
-889 GSTSQIK
+889 GS
-896 SEGYDSGNGLLIDLK
+896 L
-911 ESKIDGKSN
+911 
-920 SYSAFLLNKSSPYL
+920 
-934 TIKDPVSN
+934 
-942 TTLMN
+942 
-947 VGNNSY
+947 
-953 YLKSKN
+953 
-959 YTTDGTAGMHINLN
+959 
-973 DGSIIANTGTFKDA
+973 
-987 IYINYAGS
+987 
-995 TGTKYWKAGTYT
+995 T
-1007 LNYILNEIATA
+1007 LN
-1018 AYDANYAVGEL
+1018 G
-1029 EDLVGTLDRQIER
+1029 
-1042 IDTNQTNLEYVKDVL
+1042 
-1057 SIGTFNYNPYL
+1057 
-1068 HAYGRSFPRVYV
+1068 
-1080 TTGDAALQYSPNIYV
+1080 
-1095 QCNSDG
+1095 
-1101 GHVFGGL
+1101 
-1108 KVDGEKITSDR
+1108 
-1119 HFKQNIDYQ
+1119 
-1128 LVKYKDLFFNLKPAS
+1128 
-1143 FEMKSSPEKTKLG
+1143 
-1156 FIAQD
+1156 
-1161 VQEALEANNYNL
+1161 
-1173 TLTEYDKIFD
+1173 
-1183 GLCLDY
+1183 
-1189 NSLFVLNTYMLQEAY
+1189 
-1204 KEILLLKSQIK
+1204 KEITG
-1215 DLKEKKENE
+1215 

>member
-15 DSTIECTIIDATD
+15 DSTIECTIIDAID

-49 ITTYNKDDKV
+49 ITTYNKGDKV

-101 NFFVAKD
+101 NFFIAKD

-114 SILANGSE
+114 SILANGNE
-122 KEIEITPKGGIT
+122 EEIEITPNGGIT

-141 FTRLGLRADFRAWL
+141 FTRLGLRVDFRAWL

-183 KIEASI
+183 KIENSI
-189 KNNGEVPLIA
+189 KNNGEIPLIA

-238 YLYQKGNFKDSDN
+238 FLYQKGNFKDSN
-251 DLISYANDFNMSVP
+251 NNLISYANDFNMSIP

-313 RLKWVHFDED
+313 KLKWVHFDED
-323 GNRVQITEHK
+323 GNRTQITEHK
-333 KEDTFEVRW
+333 KDDAFEVRW

-356 GVYWTTIE
+356 GVYWTTIK
-364 DNKNNFFYQLKPRS
+364 DNKNNFYYQLKPRS
-378 NKIQEQVKVIILYN
+378 NKNQEQIKVIILYN
-392 GKVYRSNIITFNNEK
+392 GKIYRSNIITFNNEK

-417 LNALSIYCE
+417 LNALSIHCE

-453 LTLHFDSKTQ
+453 LTLHFDSKTY
-463 AITNGII
+463 AINNGII
-470 GKNQN
+470 GKNQD

-496 LNFGIKDDGTDAI
+496 LNFGVKDDGIDAT
-509 YKEIVID
+509 YKEIIID

-529 SLDYTIN
+529 SLNYTIN
-536 TFYSANKSNNT
+536 TFYSSNKSNNT
-547 VIAKVEKDG
+547 VITKVEKDG

-567 GQAGINGTD
+567 GQAGTNGTD

-620 NFNNCKWTWKFMTG
+620 NFNNCKWTWKFMDG
-634 STVNNVALTDPTV
+634 SIINNVSLNN
-647 EPYTEKFYKQLS
+647 ENEQSCKLS

-687 YYPVPITTL
+687 YYPVPITTK

-711 NGEPI
+711 NGEPV
-716 FSKEPYKLFVN
+716 FSKEPYKLFEN
-727 GEVNN
+727 GKVDN
-732 NATWDI
+732 NATWSI
-738 YPTGS
+738 YPTES
-743 TDKFIGQIKYNDKKK
+743 IDKFIGQIKYNDKKK

-781 NGNVVWSQPILVIQ
+781 ESNVVWSQPILVVQ

-835 TGVLMGSFGDG
+835 TGVLMGSFGDSNV
-846 KADSSLSKNTGVYGY
+846 DSSLSKNTGVYGY

-875 ATFGKSGNGRITIN
+875 ATFGKSGNGQIEIK
-889 GSTSQIK
+889 GDSGKIK
-896 SEGYDSGNGLLIDLK
+896 SAGYDNGNGLLIDLK
-911 ESKIDGKSN
+911 DSKIDGKSN
-920 SYSAFLLNKSSPYL
+920 SNSVFLLNKTSPYL
-934 TIKDPVSN
+934 KITDPIN
-942 TTLMN
+942 NIILMN
-947 VGNNSY
+947 IGSNSY
-953 YLKSKN
+953 YLQSKN
-959 YTTDGTAGMHINLN
+959 YTSSTGTYFNLATGN
-973 DGSIIANTGTFKDA
+973 ITTNSITVNSGTFKDD
-987 IYINYAGS
+987 IIINYTGS
-995 TGTKYWKAGTYT
+995 TGSGWTYGDQS
-1007 LNYILNEIATA
+1007 LNYILDQIGKAAKEASDLATASIQWTQDIANAQRNAEHAIEGISNTLDMLNQFFEIGASIDKSTGYVSYGSRPSFVSPNGGSVSVGYGVELLGNEINIGYSYGSSTVNFHGSTI
-1018 AYDANYAVGEL
+1018 YITGTVTL
-1029 EDLVGTLDRQIER
+1029 EDYIRQI
-1042 IDTNQTNLEYVKDVL
+1042 
-1057 SIGTFNYNPYL
+1057 
-1068 HAYGRSFPRVYV
+1068 A
-1080 TTGDAALQYSPNIYV
+1080 
-1095 QCNSDG
+1095 
-1101 GHVFGGL
+1101 
-1108 KVDGEKITSDR
+1108 
-1119 HFKQNIDYQ
+1119 
-1128 LVKYKDLFFNLKPAS
+1128 
-1143 FEMKSSPEKTKLG
+1143 KS
-1156 FIAQD
+1156 
-1161 VQEALEANNYNL
+1161 
-1173 TLTEYDKIFD
+1173 
-1183 GLCLDY
+1183 
-1189 NSLFVLNTYMLQEAY
+1189 
-1204 KEILLLKSQIK
+1204 
-1215 DLKEKKENE
+1215 

>member
-49 ITTYNKDDKV
+49 ITTYNKGDKV

-101 NFFVAKD
+101 NFFIAKD

-114 SILANGSE
+114 SILANGNE
-122 KEIEITPKGGIT
+122 EEIEITPNGGIT

-183 KIEASI
+183 KIENSI
-189 KNNGEVPLIA
+189 KNNGEIPLIA

-238 YLYQKGNFKDSDN
+238 FLYQKDNFKDSN
-251 DLISYANDFNMSVP
+251 NNLISYVNDFNMSIP

-323 GNRVQITEHK
+323 GNRTQITEHK
-333 KEDTFEVRW
+333 KDDTFEVRW
-342 YMYEFGAPSADEYS
+342 YRYEFGAPSADEYS
-356 GVYWTTIE
+356 GVYWTAIE
-364 DNKNNFFYQLKPRS
+364 DNKNNFYYQLKPRS
-378 NKIQEQVKVIILYN
+378 NKNQEQVKVIILYN

-417 LNALSIYCE
+417 LNALSIHCE

-453 LTLHFDSKTQ
+453 LTLHFDSKTY
-463 AITNGII
+463 AINNGII

-496 LNFGIKDDGTDAI
+496 LNFGVKDDGTDAT
-509 YKEIVID
+509 YKEIIID
-516 LTNENVNVSPGEF
+516 LTNENVSVSPGEF
-529 SLDYTIN
+529 SLNYTIN
-536 TFYSANKSNNT
+536 TFYSSNKSNNT
-547 VIAKVEKDG
+547 VIAKIEKDG

-567 GQAGINGTD
+567 GQAGTNGTD
-576 CTLVIDMVAHESLNN
+576 CTLVIDMVAHENLNN
-591 KVFTAIRSGVRDKY
+591 KVFTAIKSGIRDNY
-605 IFKAQLYDNEGKEVT
+605 TFRAQLYDNEGKEIT
-620 NFNNCKWTWKFMTG
+620 DFKNCSWIWSFMSG
-634 STVNNVALTDPTV
+634 STVNNVDLQNTNN
-647 EPYTEKFYKQLS
+647 QNCMLR

-673 QVTLSGWGDYDLTA
+673 QVKLSGWGDYDLTA

-711 NGEPI
+711 NGEPT
-716 FSKEPYKLFVN
+716 FSKEPYKLFIDRKIDETV
-727 GEVNN
+727 
-732 NATWDI
+732 TWSI
-738 YPTGS
+738 YS
-743 TDKFIGQIKYNDKKK
+743 SNFDDAFIGKVNYNKDKK
-758 EYRLSPMNF
+758 EYRLSPMSF

-781 NGNVVWSQPILVIQ
+781 GNKIVWTQPILVLQ

-804 KWDGQLNID
+804 RWDGKFYTD
-813 SDNNFIG
+813 VENNFLG

-829 ENNNTF
+829 DKNTNTF
-835 TGVLMGSFGDG
+835 TGVLIGDFGT
-846 KADSSLSKNTGVYGY
+846 KQNADSSISYNTGVYGY
-861 YQGKQVYAL
+861 NNGQQVYAL

-875 ATFGKSGNGRITIN
+875 ATFGKSSTGQIIINGTSSIIESKDFKYIYNKSGASVITGLSLDLLNGKIYAQSGTFSDNIKINYN
-889 GSTSQIK
+889 GSTGQPWYIQYGAGEK
-896 SEGYDSGNGLLIDLK
+896 SLSDILNAIGSAAAEAKSAASAAGAAATKAQQAADAAANVAETAASISIVASNAAANAQSAVNDLNYLSKILNYKNTNNIYLGPSVAYDSAPKLNIFGDTIGLMGGGIGNYLNVTS
-911 ESKIDGKSN
+911 ESI
-920 SYSAFLLNKSSPYL
+920 YL
-934 TIKDPVSN
+934 QATK
-942 TTLMN
+942 
-947 VGNNSY
+947 
-953 YLKSKN
+953 
-959 YTTDGTAGMHINLN
+959 INLN
-973 DGSIIANTGTFKDA
+973 SSNIIIYGTDLDE
-987 IYINYAGS
+987 YIGNIVQR
-995 TGTKYWKAGTYT
+995 
-1007 LNYILNEIATA
+1007 YI
-1018 AYDANYAVGEL
+1018 
-1029 EDLVGTLDRQIER
+1029 
-1042 IDTNQTNLEYVKDVL
+1042 K
-1057 SIGTFNYNPYL
+1057 
-1068 HAYGRSFPRVYV
+1068 
-1080 TTGDAALQYSPNIYV
+1080 
-1095 QCNSDG
+1095 
-1101 GHVFGGL
+1101 
-1108 KVDGEKITSDR
+1108 
-1119 HFKQNIDYQ
+1119 
-1128 LVKYKDLFFNLKPAS
+1128 
-1143 FEMKSSPEKTKLG
+1143 
-1156 FIAQD
+1156 
-1161 VQEALEANNYNL
+1161 
-1173 TLTEYDKIFD
+1173 
-1183 GLCLDY
+1183 
-1189 NSLFVLNTYMLQEAY
+1189 
-1204 KEILLLKSQIK
+1204 
-1215 DLKEKKENE
+1215 

>member
-49 ITTYNKDDKV
+49 ITTYNKGDKV

-101 NFFVAKD
+101 NFFIAKD

-114 SILANGSE
+114 SILANGNE
-122 KEIEITPKGGIT
+122 KEIEITPNGGIT

-189 KNNGEVPLIA
+189 KNNGEIPLIA

-224 IDTSAVAKIYNIKI
+224 IDTNAVAKIYNIKI
-238 YLYQKGNFKDSDN
+238 FLYQKGNFKDSN
-251 DLISYANDFNMSVP
+251 NNLISYANDFNMSIP
-265 PNNIFVK
+265 PNNIFIK

-323 GNRVQITEHK
+323 GNRTQITEHK
-333 KEDTFEVRW
+333 KDDTFEVHW
-342 YMYEFGAPSADEYS
+342 YKYEFGAPSADEYS
-356 GVYWTTIE
+356 GVYWTAIK
-364 DNKNNFFYQLKPRS
+364 DNKNNFYYQLKPRS
-378 NKIQEQVKVIILYN
+378 NKNQEQVKVIILYN

-417 LNALSIYCE
+417 LNALSIHCE

-453 LTLHFDSKTQ
+453 LTLHFDSKTY
-463 AITNGII
+463 AINNGII

-496 LNFGIKDDGTDAI
+496 LNFGVKDDGTDAI
-509 YKEIVID
+509 YKEIIID
-516 LTNENVNVSPGEF
+516 LTNENVSVSPGEF

-567 GQAGINGTD
+567 GQAGTNGTD

-620 NFNNCKWTWKFMTG
+620 NFNNCTWTWKFMTG
-634 STVNNVALTDPTV
+634 STVNNIALTDPTM

-711 NGEPI
+711 NGEPT

-727 GEVNN
+727 GKVDND
-732 NATWDI
+732 ATWSI
-738 YPTGS
+738 YPTES
-743 TDKFIGQIKYNDKKK
+743 TDKFIGKIKYNDKKK

-875 ATFGKSGNGRITIN
+875 ATFGKSGNGQIEIK
-889 GSTSQIK
+889 GDSGKIK
-896 SEGYDSGNGLLIDLK
+896 SAGYDNGNGLLIDLLNN
-911 ESKIDGKSN
+911 KIDGIKN
-920 SYSAFLLNKSSPYL
+920 NKSVFQLSQREPFL
-934 TIKDPVSN
+934 EINTPVENSN
-942 TTLMN
+942 QTPTTLLS
-947 VGNNSY
+947 VGASTY
-953 YLKSKN
+953 YLQSKN
-959 YTTDGTAGMHINLN
+959 YNASTNTGTYFNLN
-973 DGSIIANTGTFKDA
+973 TGNITTNNITVNSGTFKDD
-987 IYINYAGS
+987 ITINYTGNTGS
-995 TGTKYWKAGTYT
+995 GWSYGSQSLK
-1007 LNYILNEIATA
+1007 YILNKIGEAAAEAKSLSEASVGWIQGIA
-1018 AYDANYAVGEL
+1018 DAQGRADEAITQLTYVSQILNYRNGS
-1029 EDLVGTLDRQIER
+1029 GNI
-1042 IDTNQTNLEYVKDVL
+1042 
-1057 SIGTFNYNPYL
+1057 YL
-1068 HAYGRSFPRVYV
+1068 HYWNQESSARFVVQSNGTVGMIGGTGYYLNV
-1080 TTGDAALQYSPNIYV
+1080 TDNSIYLQGPVIINGS
-1095 QCNSDG
+1095 
-1101 GHVFGGL
+1101 
-1108 KVDGEKITSDR
+1108 
-1119 HFKQNIDYQ
+1119 
-1128 LVKYKDLFFNLKPAS
+1128 
-1143 FEMKSSPEKTKLG
+1143 
-1156 FIAQD
+1156 
-1161 VQEALEANNYNL
+1161 L
-1173 TLTEYDKIFD
+1173 TLN
-1183 GLCLDY
+1183 G
-1189 NSLFVLNTYMLQEAY
+1189 
-1204 KEILLLKSQIK
+1204 KEITG
-1215 DLKEKKENE
+1215 

>member
-49 ITTYNKDDKV
+49 ITTYNKGDKV
-59 YVQIPKG
+59 YVQIPEG

-80 KNEDKPYNFVNPFNT
+80 KNENKPYNFVNPFNT

-101 NFFVAKD
+101 NFFIAKD
-108 NNKEVW
+108 NNKEIW
-114 SILANGSE
+114 SILANGNE
-122 KEIEITPKGGIT
+122 EEIEITPNGGIT

-155 ETLGVVSGNYG
+155 ETLGVISGNYG
-166 LKLNI
+166 LKINI

-189 KNNGEVPLIA
+189 KNNGETPLIA

-238 YLYQKGNFKDSDN
+238 FLYQKDNFKDSN
-251 DLISYANDFNMSVP
+251 NNLISYANDFNMSIP

-313 RLKWVHFDED
+313 KLKWVHFDED
-323 GNRVQITEHK
+323 GNRTQITEHK

-342 YMYEFGAPSADEYS
+342 YAYEFGAPSADEYS
-356 GVYWTTIE
+356 GVYWTAIE
-364 DNKNNFFYQLKPRS
+364 DNKNNFYYQLKPRS
-378 NKIQEQVKVIILYN
+378 NKNQEQVKVIILYN

-407 QVPNDATIDS
+407 QVPNNATIDS
-417 LNALSIYCE
+417 LNALSIHCE

-453 LTLHFDSKTQ
+453 LTLHFDSKTY
-463 AITNGII
+463 AINNGII
-470 GKNQN
+470 GKNQD

-496 LNFGIKDDGTDAI
+496 LNFGIKDDGTDAT
-509 YKEIVID
+509 YKEIIID

-529 SLDYTIN
+529 SLNYTIN
-536 TFYSANKSNNT
+536 TFYSSNKSNNT

-556 IVYTAIKDFTF
+556 IVYTSIKDFTF
-567 GQAGINGTD
+567 GQVGTNGTD
-576 CTLVIDMVAHESLNN
+576 CTLVIDMIAHENLNN
-591 KVFTAIRSGVRDKY
+591 KVFTAIKSGVRDNY
-605 IFKAQLYDNEGKEVT
+605 TFRAQLYDNEGKEIT
-620 NFNNCKWTWKFMTG
+620 NFEKCNWTWSFMAG
-634 STVNNVALTDPTV
+634 STVNNVDLQNTNNQNCV
-647 EPYTEKFYKQLS
+647 LR
-659 VNTTNSIMNNLIIL
+659 VNTTNSIMSNLIIL
-673 QVTLSGWGDYDLTA
+673 QVKLSGWGDYDLTA

-696 DNAYING
+696 DNTYING

-711 NGEPI
+711 NGEPT

-727 GEVNN
+727 GEVDEI
-732 NATWDI
+732 ATWSI
-738 YPTGS
+738 YS
-743 TDKFIGQIKYNDKKK
+743 SNSNDAFIGKINYNEDKK
-758 EYRLSPMNF
+758 EYRLSPMSF

-781 NGNVVWSQPILVIQ
+781 GNKIVWTQPILVLQ

-804 KWDGQLNID
+804 KWDGKFYTD
-813 SDNNFIG
+813 VENNFLG

-829 ENNNTF
+829 DKNANTF
-835 TGVLMGSFGDG
+835 TGVLIGDFGT
-846 KADSSLSKNTGVYGY
+846 KQNADSSISYNTGVYGY
-861 YQGKQVYAL
+861 NNGYQVYAL

-875 ATFGKSGNGRITIN
+875 ATFGKSSTGQIIINGTSSIIESKDFEYTYNESGASVITGLSLDLLNGKIYAQSGTFSDNIKINYNGSTGQPWYIQYGAGEKSLSDILNAIGSAAAEAKSAASAAGAAATKAQQAADAAADVAETAASISIVASNAASNAQSAVDDLSYLSKILNYKNSSNIYLGPSVEYSSTPNLTIFNGTIGLMGGTGNYLNVTDRSIYLQGPVVIN
-889 GSTSQIK
+889 GS
-896 SEGYDSGNGLLIDLK
+896 L
-911 ESKIDGKSN
+911 
-920 SYSAFLLNKSSPYL
+920 
-934 TIKDPVSN
+934 
-942 TTLMN
+942 
-947 VGNNSY
+947 
-953 YLKSKN
+953 
-959 YTTDGTAGMHINLN
+959 
-973 DGSIIANTGTFKDA
+973 
-987 IYINYAGS
+987 
-995 TGTKYWKAGTYT
+995 T
-1007 LNYILNEIATA
+1007 LN
-1018 AYDANYAVGEL
+1018 G
-1029 EDLVGTLDRQIER
+1029 
-1042 IDTNQTNLEYVKDVL
+1042 
-1057 SIGTFNYNPYL
+1057 
-1068 HAYGRSFPRVYV
+1068 
-1080 TTGDAALQYSPNIYV
+1080 
-1095 QCNSDG
+1095 
-1101 GHVFGGL
+1101 
-1108 KVDGEKITSDR
+1108 
-1119 HFKQNIDYQ
+1119 
-1128 LVKYKDLFFNLKPAS
+1128 
-1143 FEMKSSPEKTKLG
+1143 
-1156 FIAQD
+1156 
-1161 VQEALEANNYNL
+1161 
-1173 TLTEYDKIFD
+1173 
-1183 GLCLDY
+1183 
-1189 NSLFVLNTYMLQEAY
+1189 
-1204 KEILLLKSQIK
+1204 KEITG
-1215 DLKEKKENE
+1215 